1 MGRCFLMTIHELKIY
16 GFGKHRDLEI
26 TFNDGTNIILGRNE
40 SGKSTVAAFI
50 RALLYGMPESNTS
63 KERKKFRPVSR
74 DVKYGGEMTFEHMG
88 VLYKVTSE
96 FGESKINDIT
106 ILYNVT
112 ADEKISLGE
121 DMTVGETVLKITAAT
136 YDMVSYAAQLAS
148 KPNTD
153 NAEADYLFDRLM
165 KDSVD
170 NKNSATDILAC
181 KRLKASKESLC
192 SQQTGKGVLDVL
204 QQKKAATEAAILKVD
219 SVIQEAEQKRNDC
232 SKMQQALNEEKDKH
246 IAIQSDMNEVAK
258 AVEIVSLHTDI
269 KKYVKEINL
278 LDEEL
283 AVAAKRT
290 KHVRT
295 PVNIIFWVLIC
306 LIAICFLGLIFT
318 PQINKLSF
326 MAPLCKYLNVWSQ
339 KQYVYMFLGGGA
351 LLLIIFH
358 IIFSAVCNRKVRIL
372 RDELFSTEEAL
383 SELLKIDYVYSAKKH
398 SVNRENINIALD
410 NHKSEYKRARM
421 VLENEDNKTKTYNE
435 HLAVVENYTE
445 KIAYTKA
452 SADALTKS
460 VREMEDSYFLK
471 EELSEI
477 NSQIALF
484 EKRYEALSLAEEIM
498 EEACQRWQSDMGP
511 EFSKD
516 AAYILNKMTN
526 GRYKEMKIARN
537 FDISL
542 KNEVGTIQRA
552 YNYSGATI
560 DQMYLALR
568 LALVKSLSS
577 KDERLPVILDDPFVQ
592 YDSERKQ
599 LAYSAIEEFSKENN
613 IQIILTACVKE
624 PFYNSAAIVE
634 L

>member
-1 MGRCFLMTIHELKIY
+1 MTIHELKIY
-16 GFGKHRDLEI
+16 GFGKHCNLEI
-26 TFNDGTNIILGRNE
+26 SFYDGTNIILGRNE
-40 SGKSTVAAFI
+40 SGKSTVASFI
-50 RALLYGMPESNTS
+50 RALLYGMPENNTS
-63 KERKKFRPVSR
+63 RERKKFRPGNR

-96 FGESKINDIT
+96 FGESKINDVT

-112 ADEKISLGE
+112 ANEKISLEEG
-121 DMTVGETVLKITAAT
+121 MTVGETVLKITADT
-136 YDMVSYAAQLAS
+136 YDMVSYAAQLSS

-165 KDSVD
+165 KNTVDS
-170 NKNSATDILAC
+170 KNSATDILAC
-181 KRLKASKESLC
+181 KRLKAAKNFVSS
-192 SQQTGKGVLDVL
+192 SQAKNGILDL
-204 QQKKAATEAAILKVD
+204 LQKKKEKTEAAILKVD
-219 SVIQEAEQKRNDC
+219 SVIQEAEQKRNEC

-246 IAIQSDMNEVAK
+246 ISIQSDMNEVAK
-258 AVEIVSLHTDI
+258 AVEIVSLHADV

-278 LDEEL
+278 LDDEL
-283 AVAAKRT
+283 ADAAKRT
-290 KHVRT
+290 KRIRT
-295 PVNIIFWVLIC
+295 PVNIIFGVLISI
-306 LIAICFLGLIFT
+306 IAICVLVLIFT

-326 MAPLCKYLNVWSQ
+326 MANLCKYLNIWSQ
-339 KQYVYMFLGGGA
+339 NQYIYMLLGAGA
-351 LLLIIFH
+351 ILLILFK
-358 IIFSAVCNRKVRIL
+358 IIFSTICNRKVRLL
-372 RDELFSTEEAL
+372 RDELFTIEEAL
-383 SELLKIDYVYSAKKH
+383 SELLKIEYIYSAKKH
-398 SVNRENINIALD
+398 STNRENINIALD

-445 KIAYTKA
+445 KMAYTKA

-460 VREMEDSYFLK
+460 VSEMEDSYFLK

-477 NSQIALF
+477 NTQIELF
-484 EKRYEALSLAEEIM
+484 ERRYEALSLAEEIM
-498 EEACQRWQSDMGP
+498 EEAYQRWQSETGP

-516 AAYILNKMTN
+516 AADILGKMTN
-526 GRYKEMKIARN
+526 GRYKEMKISRN

-542 KNEVGTIQRA
+542 KNDAGAMQRA
-552 YNYSGATI
+552 YNYSGATV

-599 LAYSAIEEFSKENN
+599 LAYRAVDEFSKENN
-613 IQIILTACVKE
+613 IQIILTACLKE
-624 PFYNSAAIVE
+624 PFYNGASIIE

>member
-1 MGRCFLMTIHELKIY
+1 MTIHELKIY
-16 GFGKHRDLEI
+16 GFGKHCNLEI
-26 TFNDGTNIILGRNE
+26 SFYDGTNIILGRNE
-40 SGKSTVAAFI
+40 SGKSTVASFI
-50 RALLYGMPESNTS
+50 RALLYGMPENNTS
-63 KERKKFRPVSR
+63 MERKKFRPGNR

-96 FGESKINDIT
+96 FGESKINDVT

-112 ADEKISLGE
+112 ANEKISLGE
-121 DMTVGETVLKITAAT
+121 GMTVGETVLKITADT
-136 YDMVSYAAQLAS
+136 YDMVSYAAQLSS

-165 KDSVD
+165 KNTVDS
-170 NKNSATDILAC
+170 KNSATDILAC
-181 KRLKASKESLC
+181 KRLKAAKNFVSS
-192 SQQTGKGVLDVL
+192 SQAENGILDL
-204 QQKKAATEAAILKVD
+204 LQKKKEKTEAAILKVD
-219 SVIQEAEQKRNDC
+219 SVIQEAEQKRNEC

-246 IAIQSDMNEVAK
+246 ISIQSDMNEVAK
-258 AVEIVSLHTDI
+258 AVEIVSLHADV

-278 LDEEL
+278 LDDEL
-283 AVAAKRT
+283 ADAAKRT
-290 KHVRT
+290 KRIRT
-295 PVNIIFWVLIC
+295 PVNIIFGVLISI
-306 LIAICFLGLIFT
+306 IAICVLVLIFT

-326 MAPLCKYLNVWSQ
+326 MANLCKYLNIWSQ
-339 KQYVYMFLGGGA
+339 NQYIYMLLGAGA
-351 LLLIIFH
+351 ILLILFK
-358 IIFSAVCNRKVRIL
+358 IIFSTICNRKVRLL
-372 RDELFSTEEAL
+372 RDELFTIEEAL
-383 SELLKIDYVYSAKKH
+383 SELLKIEYIYSAKKH
-398 SVNRENINIALD
+398 STNRENINIALD

-435 HLAVVENYTE
+435 HLAVVEDYTE
-445 KIAYTKA
+445 KMAYTKA

-460 VREMEDSYFLK
+460 VSEMEDSYFLK

-477 NSQIALF
+477 NTQIELF
-484 EKRYEALSLAEEIM
+484 ERRYEALSLAEEIM
-498 EEACQRWQSDMGP
+498 EEAYQRRQSETGP

-516 AAYILNKMTN
+516 AADILEKMTN
-526 GRYKEMKIARN
+526 GRYKEMKISRN

-542 KNEVGTIQRA
+542 KNDAGAMQRA
-552 YNYSGATI
+552 YNYSGATV

-599 LAYSAIEEFSKENN
+599 LAYRAVDEFSKENN
-613 IQIILTACVKE
+613 IQIILTACLKE
-624 PFYNSAAIVE
+624 PFYNGASIIE

>member
-1 MGRCFLMTIHELKIY
+1 MTIHELKIY
-16 GFGKHRDLEI
+16 GFGKHCNLEI
-26 TFNDGTNIILGRNE
+26 SFYDGTNIILGRNE
-40 SGKSTVAAFI
+40 SGKSTVASFI
-50 RALLYGMPESNTS
+50 RALLYGMPENNTS
-63 KERKKFRPVSR
+63 RERKKFRPGNR

-96 FGESKINDIT
+96 FGESKINDVT

-112 ADEKISLGE
+112 ANEKISLVEG
-121 DMTVGETVLKITAAT
+121 MTVGETVLKITADT
-136 YDMVSYAAQLAS
+136 YDMVSYAAQLSS

-165 KDSVD
+165 KNTVDS
-170 NKNSATDILAC
+170 KNSATDILAC
-181 KRLKASKESLC
+181 KRLKAAKNFVSS
-192 SQQTGKGVLDVL
+192 SQAENGILDLL
-204 QQKKAATEAAILKVD
+204 QNKKKKTEAAILKVD
-219 SVIQEAEQKRNDC
+219 SVIQEAEQKRNEC
-232 SKMQQALNEEKDKH
+232 SKMQQALNEEKDRH
-246 IAIQSDMNEVAK
+246 ISIQSDMNEVAK
-258 AVEIVSLHTDI
+258 AVEIVSLHADV

-278 LDEEL
+278 LDDEL
-283 AVAAKRT
+283 TDAAKRT
-290 KHVRT
+290 KRIRT
-295 PVNIIFWVLIC
+295 PVNIIFGVLISI
-306 LIAICFLGLIFT
+306 IAICVLVLIFT

-326 MAPLCKYLNVWSQ
+326 MANLCKYLNIWSQ
-339 KQYVYMFLGGGA
+339 NQYIYMLFGA
-351 LLLIIFH
+351 GAILLILFK
-358 IIFSAVCNRKVRIL
+358 IIFSTICNRKVRLL
-372 RDELFSTEEAL
+372 RDELFTIEEAL
-383 SELLKIDYVYSAKKH
+383 SELLKIEYIYSAKKH
-398 SVNRENINIALD
+398 STNRENINIALD

-445 KIAYTKA
+445 KMAYTKA

-460 VREMEDSYFLK
+460 VSEMEDSYFLK

-477 NSQIALF
+477 NTQIELF
-484 EKRYEALSLAEEIM
+484 ERRYEALSLAEEIM
-498 EEACQRWQSDMGP
+498 EEAYQRWQSETGP

-516 AAYILNKMTN
+516 AADILEKMTN
-526 GRYKEMKIARN
+526 GRYKEMKISRN

-542 KNEVGTIQRA
+542 KNDAGAMQRA
-552 YNYSGATI
+552 YNYSGATV

-599 LAYSAIEEFSKENN
+599 LAYRAVDEFSKENN
-613 IQIILTACVKE
+613 IQIILTACLKE
-624 PFYNSAAIVE
+624 PFYNGASIIE

>member
-1 MGRCFLMTIHELKIY
+1 MTIHELKIY
-16 GFGKHRDLEI
+16 GFGKHCNLEI
-26 TFNDGTNIILGRNE
+26 SFYDGTNIILGRNE
-40 SGKSTVAAFI
+40 SGKSTVASFI
-50 RALLYGMPESNTS
+50 RALLYGMPENNTS
-63 KERKKFRPVSR
+63 RERKKFRPGNR

-96 FGESKINDIT
+96 FGESKINDVT

-112 ADEKISLGE
+112 ANEKISLGE
-121 DMTVGETVLKITAAT
+121 GMTVGETVLKITADT
-136 YDMVSYAAQLAS
+136 YDMVSYAAQLSS

-165 KDSVD
+165 KNTVDS
-170 NKNSATDILAC
+170 KNSATDILAC
-181 KRLKASKESLC
+181 KRLKAAKNFVSS
-192 SQQTGKGVLDVL
+192 SQAENGILDL
-204 QQKKAATEAAILKVD
+204 LQKKKEKTEAAILKVD
-219 SVIQEAEQKRNDC
+219 SVIQEAEQKRNEC

-246 IAIQSDMNEVAK
+246 ISIQSDMNEVAK
-258 AVEIVSLHTDI
+258 AVEIVSLHADV

-278 LDEEL
+278 LDDEL
-283 AVAAKRT
+283 ADAAKRT
-290 KHVRT
+290 KRIRT
-295 PVNIIFWVLIC
+295 PVNIIFGVLISI
-306 LIAICFLGLIFT
+306 IAICVLVLIFT

-326 MAPLCKYLNVWSQ
+326 MANLCKYLNIWSQ
-339 KQYVYMFLGGGA
+339 NQYIYMLFGA
-351 LLLIIFH
+351 GAILLILFK
-358 IIFSAVCNRKVRIL
+358 IIFSTIYNRKVRLL
-372 RDELFSTEEAL
+372 RDELFTIEEAL
-383 SELLKIDYVYSAKKH
+383 SELLKIEYIYSAKKH
-398 SVNRENINIALD
+398 STNRENINIALD

-460 VREMEDSYFLK
+460 VSEMEDSYFLK

-477 NSQIALF
+477 NTQIELF
-484 EKRYEALSLAEEIM
+484 ERRYEALSLAEEIM
-498 EEACQRWQSDMGP
+498 EEAYQRWQSETGP

-516 AAYILNKMTN
+516 AADILEKMTN
-526 GRYKEMKIARN
+526 GRYKEMKISRN

-542 KNEVGTIQRA
+542 KNDAGAMQRA
-552 YNYSGATI
+552 YNYSGATV

-599 LAYSAIEEFSKENN
+599 LAYRAVDEFSKENN
-613 IQIILTACVKE
+613 IQIILTACLKE
-624 PFYNSAAIVE
+624 PFYNGASIIE

>member
-1 MGRCFLMTIHELKIY
+1 MTIHELKIY
-16 GFGKHRDLEI
+16 GFGKHCNLEI
-26 TFNDGTNIILGRNE
+26 SFYDGTNIILGRNE
-40 SGKSTVAAFI
+40 SGKSTVASFI
-50 RALLYGMPESNTS
+50 RALLYGMPENNTS
-63 KERKKFRPVSR
+63 RERKKFRPGNR

-96 FGESKINDIT
+96 FGESKINDVT

-112 ADEKISLGE
+112 ANEKISLGE
-121 DMTVGETVLKITAAT
+121 GMTVGETVLKITADT
-136 YDMVSYAAQLAS
+136 YDMVSYAAQLSS

-165 KDSVD
+165 KNTVDS
-170 NKNSATDILAC
+170 KNSATDILAC
-181 KRLKASKESLC
+181 KRLKAAKNFVSS
-192 SQQTGKGVLDVL
+192 SQAKNGILDL
-204 QQKKAATEAAILKVD
+204 LQKKKEKTEAAILKVD
-219 SVIQEAEQKRNDC
+219 SVIQEAEQKRNEC

-246 IAIQSDMNEVAK
+246 ISIQSDMNEVAK
-258 AVEIVSLHTDI
+258 AVEIVSLHADV

-278 LDEEL
+278 LDDEL
-283 AVAAKRT
+283 ADAAKRT
-290 KHVRT
+290 KRIRT
-295 PVNIIFWVLIC
+295 PVNIIFGVLISI
-306 LIAICFLGLIFT
+306 IAICVLVLIFT

-326 MAPLCKYLNVWSQ
+326 MANLCKYLNIWSQ
-339 KQYVYMFLGGGA
+339 NQYIYMLFGA
-351 LLLIIFH
+351 GAILLILFK
-358 IIFSAVCNRKVRIL
+358 IIFSTICNRKVRLL
-372 RDELFSTEEAL
+372 RDELFTIEEAL
-383 SELLKIDYVYSAKKH
+383 SELLKIEYIYSAKKH
-398 SVNRENINIALD
+398 STNRENINIALD

-445 KIAYTKA
+445 KMAYTKA

-460 VREMEDSYFLK
+460 VSEMEDSYFLK

-477 NSQIALF
+477 NTQIELF
-484 EKRYEALSLAEEIM
+484 ERRYEALSLAEEIM
-498 EEACQRWQSDMGP
+498 EEAYQRWQSETGP

-516 AAYILNKMTN
+516 AADILEKMTN
-526 GRYKEMKIARN
+526 GRYKEMKISRN

-542 KNEVGTIQRA
+542 KNDAGAMQRA
-552 YNYSGATI
+552 YNYSGATV

-599 LAYSAIEEFSKENN
+599 LAYRAVDEFSKENN
-613 IQIILTACVKE
+613 IQIILTACLKE
-624 PFYNSAAIVE
+624 PFYNGASIIE

>member
-1 MGRCFLMTIHELKIY
+1 MTIHELKIY
-16 GFGKHRDLEI
+16 GFGKHCNLEI
-26 TFNDGTNIILGRNE
+26 SFYDGTNIILGRNE
-40 SGKSTVAAFI
+40 SGKSTVASFI
-50 RALLYGMPESNTS
+50 RALLYGMPENNTS
-63 KERKKFRPVSR
+63 KERKKFRPGNR

-96 FGESKINDIT
+96 FGESKINDVT

-112 ADEKISLGE
+112 ANEKISLGE
-121 DMTVGETVLKITAAT
+121 GMTVGETVLKITADT
-136 YDMVSYAAQLAS
+136 YDMVSYAAQLSS

-165 KDSVD
+165 KNTVDS
-170 NKNSATDILAC
+170 KNSATDILAC
-181 KRLKASKESLC
+181 KRLKAVKNFVSS
-192 SQQTGKGVLDVL
+192 SQAENGILDL
-204 QQKKAATEAAILKVD
+204 LQKKKEKTEAAILKVD
-219 SVIQEAEQKRNDC
+219 SVIQEAEQKRNEC

-246 IAIQSDMNEVAK
+246 ISIQSDMNEVAK
-258 AVEIVSLHTDI
+258 AVEIVSLHADV

-278 LDEEL
+278 LDDEL
-283 AVAAKRT
+283 ADAAKRT
-290 KHVRT
+290 KRIRT
-295 PVNIIFWVLIC
+295 PVNIIFGVLISI
-306 LIAICFLGLIFT
+306 IAICVLVLIFT

-326 MAPLCKYLNVWSQ
+326 MANLCKYLNIWSQ
-339 KQYVYMFLGGGA
+339 NQYIYMLLGAGA
-351 LLLIIFH
+351 ILLILFK
-358 IIFSAVCNRKVRIL
+358 IIFSTIYNRKVRLL
-372 RDELFSTEEAL
+372 RDELFTIEESL
-383 SELLKIDYVYSAKKH
+383 SELLKIEYIYSAKKH
-398 SVNRENINIALD
+398 STNRENINIALD

-445 KIAYTKA
+445 KMAYTKA

-460 VREMEDSYFLK
+460 VSEMEDSYFLK

-477 NSQIALF
+477 NTQIEFF
-484 EKRYEALSLAEEIM
+484 ERRYEALSLAEEIM
-498 EEACQRWQSDMGP
+498 EEAYQRWQSETGP

-516 AAYILNKMTN
+516 AADILEKMTN
-526 GRYKEMKIARN
+526 GRYKEMKISRN

-542 KNEVGTIQRA
+542 KNDAGAMQRA
-552 YNYSGATI
+552 YNYSGATV

-599 LAYSAIEEFSKENN
+599 LAYRAVDEFSKENN
-613 IQIILTACVKE
+613 IQIILTACLKE
-624 PFYNSAAIVE
+624 PFYNGASIIE

>member
-1 MGRCFLMTIHELKIY
+1 MTIHELKIY
-16 GFGKHRDLEI
+16 GFGKHCNLEI
-26 TFNDGTNIILGRNE
+26 SFYDGTNIILGRNE
-40 SGKSTVAAFI
+40 SGKSTVASFI
-50 RALLYGMPESNTS
+50 RALLYGMPENNTS
-63 KERKKFRPVSR
+63 RERKKFRPGNR

-96 FGESKINDIT
+96 FGESKINDVT

-112 ADEKISLGE
+112 ANEKISLEEG
-121 DMTVGETVLKITAAT
+121 MTVGETVLKITADT
-136 YDMVSYAAQLAS
+136 YDMVSYAAQLSS

-165 KDSVD
+165 KNTVDS
-170 NKNSATDILAC
+170 KNSATDILAC
-181 KRLKASKESLC
+181 KRLKAAKNFVSS
-192 SQQTGKGVLDVL
+192 SQAKNGILDL
-204 QQKKAATEAAILKVD
+204 LQKKKEKTEAAILKVD
-219 SVIQEAEQKRNDC
+219 SVIQEAEQKRNEC

-246 IAIQSDMNEVAK
+246 ISIQSDMNEVAK
-258 AVEIVSLHTDI
+258 AVEIVSLHADV

-278 LDEEL
+278 LDDEL
-283 AVAAKRT
+283 ADAAKRT
-290 KHVRT
+290 KRIST
-295 PVNIIFWVLIC
+295 PVNIIFGVLISI
-306 LIAICFLGLIFT
+306 IAICVLVLIFT

-326 MAPLCKYLNVWSQ
+326 MANLCKYLNIWSQ
-339 KQYVYMFLGGGA
+339 NQYIYMLFGA
-351 LLLIIFH
+351 GAILLILFK
-358 IIFSAVCNRKVRIL
+358 IIFSTICNRKVRLL
-372 RDELFSTEEAL
+372 RDELFTIEEAL
-383 SELLKIDYVYSAKKH
+383 SELLKIEYIYSAKKH
-398 SVNRENINIALD
+398 STNRENINIALD

-445 KIAYTKA
+445 KMAYTKA

-460 VREMEDSYFLK
+460 VSEMEDSYFLK

-477 NSQIALF
+477 NTQIELF
-484 EKRYEALSLAEEIM
+484 KRRYEALSLAEEIM
-498 EEACQRWQSDMGP
+498 EEAYQRWQSETGP

-516 AAYILNKMTN
+516 AADILEKMTN
-526 GRYKEMKIARN
+526 GRYKEMKISRN

-542 KNEVGTIQRA
+542 KNDAGAMQRA
-552 YNYSGATI
+552 YNYSGATV

-599 LAYSAIEEFSKENN
+599 LAYRAVDEFSKENN
-613 IQIILTACVKE
+613 IQIILTACLKE
-624 PFYNSAAIVE
+624 PFYNGASIIE

>member
-1 MGRCFLMTIHELKIY
+1 MTIHELKIY
-16 GFGKHRDLEI
+16 GFGKHCNLEI
-26 TFNDGTNIILGRNE
+26 SFYDGTNIILGRNE
-40 SGKSTVAAFI
+40 SGKSTVASFI
-50 RALLYGMPESNTS
+50 RALLYGMPENNTS
-63 KERKKFRPVSR
+63 RERKKFRPGNR

-96 FGESKINDIT
+96 FGESKINDVT

-112 ADEKISLGE
+112 ANEKISLVEG
-121 DMTVGETVLKITAAT
+121 MTVGETVLKITADT
-136 YDMVSYAAQLAS
+136 YDMVSYAAQLSS

-165 KDSVD
+165 KNTVDS
-170 NKNSATDILAC
+170 KNSATDILAC
-181 KRLKASKESLC
+181 KRLKAAKNFVSS
-192 SQQTGKGVLDVL
+192 SQAKNGILDL
-204 QQKKAATEAAILKVD
+204 LQKKKEKTEAAILKVD
-219 SVIQEAEQKRNDC
+219 SVIQEAEQKRNEC

-246 IAIQSDMNEVAK
+246 ISIQSDMNEVAK
-258 AVEIVSLHTDI
+258 AVEIVSLHADV

-278 LDEEL
+278 LDDEL
-283 AVAAKRT
+283 ADAAKRT
-290 KHVRT
+290 KRIRT
-295 PVNIIFWVLIC
+295 PVNIIFGVLISI
-306 LIAICFLGLIFT
+306 IAICVLVLIFT

-326 MAPLCKYLNVWSQ
+326 MANLCKYLNIWSQ
-339 KQYVYMFLGGGA
+339 NQYIYMLLGAGA
-351 LLLIIFH
+351 ILLILFK
-358 IIFSAVCNRKVRIL
+358 IIFSTICNRKVRLL
-372 RDELFSTEEAL
+372 RDELFTIEEAL
-383 SELLKIDYVYSAKKH
+383 SELLKIEYIYSAKKH
-398 SVNRENINIALD
+398 STNRENINIALD

-445 KIAYTKA
+445 KMAYTKA

-460 VREMEDSYFLK
+460 VSEMEDSYFLK

-477 NSQIALF
+477 NTRIELF
-484 EKRYEALSLAEEIM
+484 ERRYEALSLAEEIM
-498 EEACQRWQSDMGP
+498 EEAYQRWQSETGP

-516 AAYILNKMTN
+516 AADILGKMTN
-526 GRYKEMKIARN
+526 GRYKEMKISRN

-542 KNEVGTIQRA
+542 KNDAGAMQRA
-552 YNYSGATI
+552 YNYSGATV

-599 LAYSAIEEFSKENN
+599 LAYRAVDEFSKENN
-613 IQIILTACVKE
+613 IQIILTACLKE
-624 PFYNSAAIVE
+624 PFYNGASIIE

>member
-1 MGRCFLMTIHELKIY
+1 MTIHELKIY
-16 GFGKHRDLEI
+16 GFGKHCNLEI
-26 TFNDGTNIILGRNE
+26 SFYDGTNIILGRNE
-40 SGKSTVAAFI
+40 SGKSTVASFI
-50 RALLYGMPESNTS
+50 RALLYGMPENNTS
-63 KERKKFRPVSR
+63 KERKKFRPGNR

-96 FGESKINDIT
+96 FGESKINDVT

-112 ADEKISLGE
+112 ANEKISLGE
-121 DMTVGETVLKITAAT
+121 GMTVGETVLKITADT
-136 YDMVSYAAQLAS
+136 YDMVSYAAQLSS

-165 KDSVD
+165 KNTVDS
-170 NKNSATDILAC
+170 KNSATDILAC
-181 KRLKASKESLC
+181 KRLKAAKNFVSS
-192 SQQTGKGVLDVL
+192 SQAENGILDL
-204 QQKKAATEAAILKVD
+204 LQKKKEKTEAAILKVD
-219 SVIQEAEQKRNDC
+219 SVIQEAEQKRNEC

-246 IAIQSDMNEVAK
+246 ISIQSDMNEVAK
-258 AVEIVSLHTDI
+258 AVEIVSLHADV

-278 LDEEL
+278 LDDEL
-283 AVAAKRT
+283 ADAAKRT
-290 KHVRT
+290 KRIRT
-295 PVNIIFWVLIC
+295 PVNIIFGVLISI
-306 LIAICFLGLIFT
+306 IAICVLVLIFT

-326 MAPLCKYLNVWSQ
+326 MANLCKYLNIWSQ
-339 KQYVYMFLGGGA
+339 NQYIYMLLGAGA
-351 LLLIIFH
+351 ILLILFK
-358 IIFSAVCNRKVRIL
+358 IIFSTIYNRKVRLL
-372 RDELFSTEEAL
+372 RDELFTIEEAL
-383 SELLKIDYVYSAKKH
+383 SELLKIEYIYSAKKH
-398 SVNRENINIALD
+398 STNRENINIALD

-445 KIAYTKA
+445 KMAYTKA

-460 VREMEDSYFLK
+460 VSEMEDSYFLK

-477 NSQIALF
+477 NTQIELF
-484 EKRYEALSLAEEIM
+484 ERRYEALSLAEEIM
-498 EEACQRWQSDMGP
+498 EEAYQRWQSETGP

-516 AAYILNKMTN
+516 AADILEKMTN
-526 GRYKEMKIARN
+526 GRYKEMKISRN

-542 KNEVGTIQRA
+542 KNDAGAMQRA
-552 YNYSGATI
+552 YNYSGATV

-599 LAYSAIEEFSKENN
+599 LAYRAVDEFSKENN
-613 IQIILTACVKE
+613 IQIILTACLKE
-624 PFYNSAAIVE
+624 PFYNGASIIE

>member
-1 MGRCFLMTIHELKIY
+1 MTIHELKIY
-16 GFGKHRDLEI
+16 GFGKHCNLEI
-26 TFNDGTNIILGRNE
+26 SFYDGTNIILGRNE
-40 SGKSTVAAFI
+40 SGKSTVASFI
-50 RALLYGMPESNTS
+50 RALLYGMPENNTS
-63 KERKKFRPVSR
+63 RERKKFRPGNR

-96 FGESKINDIT
+96 FGESKINDVT

-112 ADEKISLGE
+112 ANEKISLGE
-121 DMTVGETVLKITAAT
+121 GMTVGETVLKITADT
-136 YDMVSYAAQLAS
+136 YDMVSYAAQLSS

-165 KDSVD
+165 KNTVDS
-170 NKNSATDILAC
+170 KNSATDILAC
-181 KRLKASKESLC
+181 KRLKAAKNFVSS
-192 SQQTGKGVLDVL
+192 SQAENGILDL
-204 QQKKAATEAAILKVD
+204 LQKKKEKTEAAILKVD
-219 SVIQEAEQKRNDC
+219 SVIQEAEQKRNEC

-246 IAIQSDMNEVAK
+246 ISIQSDMNEVAK
-258 AVEIVSLHTDI
+258 AVEIVSLHADV

-278 LDEEL
+278 LDDEL
-283 AVAAKRT
+283 ADAAKRT
-290 KHVRT
+290 KRIRT
-295 PVNIIFWVLIC
+295 PVNIIFGVLISI
-306 LIAICFLGLIFT
+306 IAICVLVLIFT

-326 MAPLCKYLNVWSQ
+326 MANLCKYLNIWSQ
-339 KQYVYMFLGGGA
+339 NQYIYMLLGAGA
-351 LLLIIFH
+351 ILLILFK
-358 IIFSAVCNRKVRIL
+358 IIFSTICNRKVRLL
-372 RDELFSTEEAL
+372 RDELFTIEEAL
-383 SELLKIDYVYSAKKH
+383 SELLKIEYIYSAKKH
-398 SVNRENINIALD
+398 STNRENINIALD

-445 KIAYTKA
+445 KMAYTKA

-460 VREMEDSYFLK
+460 VSEMEDSYFLK

-477 NSQIALF
+477 NTRIELF
-484 EKRYEALSLAEEIM
+484 ERRYEALSLAEEIM
-498 EEACQRWQSDMGP
+498 EEAYQRWQSETGP

-516 AAYILNKMTN
+516 AADILEKMTN
-526 GRYKEMKIARN
+526 GRYKEMKISRN

-542 KNEVGTIQRA
+542 KNDAGAMQRA
-552 YNYSGATI
+552 YNYSGATV

-599 LAYSAIEEFSKENN
+599 LAYRAVDEFSKENN
-613 IQIILTACVKE
+613 IQIILTACLKE
-624 PFYNSAAIVE
+624 PFYNGASIIE

>member
-1 MGRCFLMTIHELKIY
+1 MTIHELKIY
-16 GFGKHRDLEI
+16 GFGKHCNLEI
-26 TFNDGTNIILGRNE
+26 SFYDGTNIILGRNE
-40 SGKSTVAAFI
+40 SGKSTVASFI
-50 RALLYGMPESNTS
+50 RALLYGMPENNTS
-63 KERKKFRPVSR
+63 RERKKFRPGNR

-96 FGESKINDIT
+96 FGESKINDVT

-112 ADEKISLGE
+112 ANEKISLGE
-121 DMTVGETVLKITAAT
+121 GMTVGETVLKITADT
-136 YDMVSYAAQLAS
+136 YDMVSYAAQLSS

-165 KDSVD
+165 KNTVDS
-170 NKNSATDILAC
+170 KNSATDILAC
-181 KRLKASKESLC
+181 KRLKAAKNFVSS
-192 SQQTGKGVLDVL
+192 SQAENGILDL
-204 QQKKAATEAAILKVD
+204 LQKKKEKTEAAILKVD
-219 SVIQEAEQKRNDC
+219 SVIQEAEQKRNEC

-246 IAIQSDMNEVAK
+246 ISIQSDMNEVAK
-258 AVEIVSLHTDI
+258 AVEIVSLHADV

-278 LDEEL
+278 LDDEL
-283 AVAAKRT
+283 ADAAKRT
-290 KHVRT
+290 KRIRT
-295 PVNIIFWVLIC
+295 PVNIIFGVLISI
-306 LIAICFLGLIFT
+306 IAICVLVLIFT

-326 MAPLCKYLNVWSQ
+326 MANLCKYLNIWSQ
-339 KQYVYMFLGGGA
+339 NQYIYMLFGA
-351 LLLIIFH
+351 GAILLILFK
-358 IIFSAVCNRKVRIL
+358 IIFSTICNRKVRLL
-372 RDELFSTEEAL
+372 RDELFTIEEAL
-383 SELLKIDYVYSAKKH
+383 SELLKIEYIYSAKKH
-398 SVNRENINIALD
+398 STNRENINIALD

-445 KIAYTKA
+445 KMAYTKA

-460 VREMEDSYFLK
+460 VSEMEDSYFLK

-477 NSQIALF
+477 NTQIELF
-484 EKRYEALSLAEEIM
+484 ERRYEALSLAEEIM
-498 EEACQRWQSDMGP
+498 EEAYQRWQSETGP

-516 AAYILNKMTN
+516 AADILEKMTN
-526 GRYKEMKIARN
+526 GRYKEMKISRN

-542 KNEVGTIQRA
+542 KNDAGAMQRA
-552 YNYSGATI
+552 YNYSGATV

-599 LAYSAIEEFSKENN
+599 LAYRAVDEFSKENN
-613 IQIILTACVKE
+613 IQIILTACLKE
-624 PFYNSAAIVE
+624 PFYNGASIIE

>member
-1 MGRCFLMTIHELKIY
+1 MTIHELKIY
-16 GFGKHRDLEI
+16 GFGKHCNLEI
-26 TFNDGTNIILGRNE
+26 SFYDGTNIILGRNE
-40 SGKSTVAAFI
+40 SGKSTVASFI
-50 RALLYGMPESNTS
+50 RALLYGMPENNTS
-63 KERKKFRPVSR
+63 RERKKFRPGNR

-96 FGESKINDIT
+96 FGESKINDVT

-112 ADEKISLGE
+112 ANEKISLGE
-121 DMTVGETVLKITAAT
+121 GMTVGETVLKITADT
-136 YDMVSYAAQLAS
+136 YDMVSYAAQLSS

-165 KDSVD
+165 KNTVDS
-170 NKNSATDILAC
+170 KNSATDILAC
-181 KRLKASKESLC
+181 KRLKAAKNFVSS
-192 SQQTGKGVLDVL
+192 SQAKNGILDL
-204 QQKKAATEAAILKVD
+204 LQKKKEKTEAAILKVD
-219 SVIQEAEQKRNDC
+219 SVIQEAEQKRNEC

-246 IAIQSDMNEVAK
+246 ISLQSDMNEVAK
-258 AVEIVSLHTDI
+258 AVEIVSLHADV

-278 LDEEL
+278 LDDEL
-283 AVAAKRT
+283 ADAAKRT
-290 KHVRT
+290 KRIRT
-295 PVNIIFWVLIC
+295 PVNIIFGVLISI
-306 LIAICFLGLIFT
+306 IAICVLVLIFT

-326 MAPLCKYLNVWSQ
+326 MANLCKYLNIWSQ
-339 KQYVYMFLGGGA
+339 NQYIYMLLGAGA
-351 LLLIIFH
+351 ILLILFK
-358 IIFSAVCNRKVRIL
+358 IIFSTICNRKVRLL
-372 RDELFSTEEAL
+372 RDELFTIEEAL
-383 SELLKIDYVYSAKKH
+383 SELLKIEYIYSAKKH
-398 SVNRENINIALD
+398 STNRENINIALD

-445 KIAYTKA
+445 KMAYTKA

-460 VREMEDSYFLK
+460 VSEMEDSYFLK

-477 NSQIALF
+477 NTQIELF
-484 EKRYEALSLAEEIM
+484 ERRYEALSLAEEIM
-498 EEACQRWQSDMGP
+498 EEAYQRWQSETGP

-516 AAYILNKMTN
+516 AADILGKMTN
-526 GRYKEMKIARN
+526 GRYKEMKISRN

-542 KNEVGTIQRA
+542 KNDAGAMQRA
-552 YNYSGATI
+552 YNYSGATV

-599 LAYSAIEEFSKENN
+599 LAYRAVDEFSKENN
-613 IQIILTACVKE
+613 IQIILTACLKE
-624 PFYNSAAIVE
+624 PFYNGASIIE

>member
-1 MGRCFLMTIHELKIY
+1 MTIHELKIY
-16 GFGKHRDLEI
+16 GFGKHCNLEI
-26 TFNDGTNIILGRNE
+26 SFYDGTNIILGRNE
-40 SGKSTVAAFI
+40 SGKSTVASFI
-50 RALLYGMPESNTS
+50 RALLYGMPENNTS
-63 KERKKFRPVSR
+63 RERKKFRPGNR

-96 FGESKINDIT
+96 FGESKINDVT

-112 ADEKISLGE
+112 ANEKISLGE
-121 DMTVGETVLKITAAT
+121 GMTVGETVLKITADT
-136 YDMVSYAAQLAS
+136 YDMVSYAAQLSS

-165 KDSVD
+165 KNTVDS
-170 NKNSATDILAC
+170 KNSATDILAC
-181 KRLKASKESLC
+181 KRLKAAKNFVSS
-192 SQQTGKGVLDVL
+192 SQAENGILDL
-204 QQKKAATEAAILKVD
+204 LQKKKEKTEAAILKVD
-219 SVIQEAEQKRNDC
+219 SVIQEAEQKRNEC

-246 IAIQSDMNEVAK
+246 ISIQSDMNEVAK
-258 AVEIVSLHTDI
+258 AVEIVSLHADV

-278 LDEEL
+278 LDDEL
-283 AVAAKRT
+283 ADAAKRT
-290 KHVRT
+290 KRIRT
-295 PVNIIFWVLIC
+295 PVNIIFGVLISI
-306 LIAICFLGLIFT
+306 IAICVLVLIFT

-326 MAPLCKYLNVWSQ
+326 MANLCKYLNIWSQ
-339 KQYVYMFLGGGA
+339 NQYIYMLFGAGGI
-351 LLLIIFH
+351 LLILFK
-358 IIFSAVCNRKVRIL
+358 IIFSTIYNRKVRLL
-372 RDELFSTEEAL
+372 RDELFTIEEAL
-383 SELLKIDYVYSAKKH
+383 SELLKIEYIYSAKKH
-398 SVNRENINIALD
+398 STNRENINIALD

-445 KIAYTKA
+445 KMAYTKA

-460 VREMEDSYFLK
+460 VSEMEDSYFLK

-477 NSQIALF
+477 NTQIELF
-484 EKRYEALSLAEEIM
+484 ERRYEALSLAEEIM
-498 EEACQRWQSDMGP
+498 EEAYQRWQSETGP

-516 AAYILNKMTN
+516 AADILEKMTN
-526 GRYKEMKIARN
+526 GRYKEMKISRN

-542 KNEVGTIQRA
+542 KNDAGAMQRA
-552 YNYSGATI
+552 YNYSGATV

-599 LAYSAIEEFSKENN
+599 LAYRAVDEFSKENN
-613 IQIILTACVKE
+613 IQIILTACLKE
-624 PFYNSAAIVE
+624 PFYNGASIIE

>member
-1 MGRCFLMTIHELKIY
+1 MTIHELKIY
-16 GFGKHRDLEI
+16 GFGKHCNLEI
-26 TFNDGTNIILGRNE
+26 SFYDGTNIILGRNE
-40 SGKSTVAAFI
+40 SGKSTVASFI
-50 RALLYGMPESNTS
+50 RALLYGMPENNTS
-63 KERKKFRPVSR
+63 RERKKFRPGNR

-96 FGESKINDIT
+96 FGESKINDVT

-112 ADEKISLGE
+112 ANEKISLGE
-121 DMTVGETVLKITAAT
+121 GMTVGETVLKITADT
-136 YDMVSYAAQLAS
+136 YDMVSYAAQLSS

-165 KDSVD
+165 KNTVDS
-170 NKNSATDILAC
+170 KNSATDILAC
-181 KRLKASKESLC
+181 KRLKAAKNFVSS
-192 SQQTGKGVLDVL
+192 SQAKNGILDL
-204 QQKKAATEAAILKVD
+204 LQKKKEKTEAAILKVD
-219 SVIQEAEQKRNDC
+219 SVIQEAEQKRNEC

-246 IAIQSDMNEVAK
+246 ISIQSDMNEVAK
-258 AVEIVSLHTDI
+258 AVEIVSLHADV

-278 LDEEL
+278 LDDEL
-283 AVAAKRT
+283 ANAAKRT
-290 KHVRT
+290 KRIRT
-295 PVNIIFWVLIC
+295 PVNIIFGVLISI
-306 LIAICFLGLIFT
+306 IAICVLVLIFT

-326 MAPLCKYLNVWSQ
+326 MANLCKYLNIWSQ
-339 KQYVYMFLGGGA
+339 NQYIYMFFGA
-351 LLLIIFH
+351 GAILLILFK
-358 IIFSAVCNRKVRIL
+358 IIFSTICNRKVRLL
-372 RDELFSTEEAL
+372 RDELFTIEEAL
-383 SELLKIDYVYSAKKH
+383 SELLKIEYIYSAKKH
-398 SVNRENINIALD
+398 STNRENINIALD

-445 KIAYTKA
+445 KMAYTKA

-460 VREMEDSYFLK
+460 VSEMEDSYFLK

-477 NSQIALF
+477 NTQIELF
-484 EKRYEALSLAEEIM
+484 ERRYEALSLAEEIM
-498 EEACQRWQSDMGP
+498 EEAYQCWQSETGP
-511 EFSKD
+511 EFGKD
-516 AAYILNKMTN
+516 AADILEKMTN
-526 GRYKEMKIARN
+526 GRYKEMKISRN

-542 KNEVGTIQRA
+542 KNDAGAMQRA
-552 YNYSGATI
+552 YNYSGATV

-599 LAYSAIEEFSKENN
+599 LAYRAVDEFSKENN
-613 IQIILTACVKE
+613 IQIILTACLKE
-624 PFYNSAAIVE
+624 PFYNGASIIE

>member
-1 MGRCFLMTIHELKIY
+1 MTIHELKIY
-16 GFGKHRDLEI
+16 GFGKHCNLEI
-26 TFNDGTNIILGRNE
+26 SFYDGTNIILGRNE
-40 SGKSTVAAFI
+40 SGKSTVASFI
-50 RALLYGMPESNTS
+50 RALLYGMPENNTS
-63 KERKKFRPVSR
+63 RERKKFRPGNR

-96 FGESKINDIT
+96 FGESKINDVT

-112 ADEKISLGE
+112 ANEKISLGE
-121 DMTVGETVLKITAAT
+121 SMTVGETVLKITADT
-136 YDMVSYAAQLAS
+136 YDMVSYAAQLSS

-165 KDSVD
+165 KNTVDS
-170 NKNSATDILAC
+170 KNSATDILAC
-181 KRLKASKESLC
+181 KRLKAAKNFVSS
-192 SQQTGKGVLDVL
+192 SQAENGILDL
-204 QQKKAATEAAILKVD
+204 LQKKKEKTEAAILKVD
-219 SVIQEAEQKRNDC
+219 SVIQEAEQKRNEC

-246 IAIQSDMNEVAK
+246 ISIQSDMNEVAK
-258 AVEIVSLHTDI
+258 AVEIVSLHADV

-278 LDEEL
+278 LDDEL
-283 AVAAKRT
+283 ADAAKRT
-290 KHVRT
+290 KRIRT
-295 PVNIIFWVLIC
+295 PVNIIFGVLISI
-306 LIAICFLGLIFT
+306 IAICVLVLIFT

-326 MAPLCKYLNVWSQ
+326 MANLCKYLNIWSQ
-339 KQYVYMFLGGGA
+339 NQYIYMLLGAGA
-351 LLLIIFH
+351 ILLILFK
-358 IIFSAVCNRKVRIL
+358 IIFSTICNRKVRLL
-372 RDELFSTEEAL
+372 RDELFTIEEAL
-383 SELLKIDYVYSAKKH
+383 SELLKIEYIYSAKKH
-398 SVNRENINIALD
+398 STNRENINIALD

-445 KIAYTKA
+445 KMAYTKA

-460 VREMEDSYFLK
+460 VSEMEDSYFLK

-477 NSQIALF
+477 NTQIELF
-484 EKRYEALSLAEEIM
+484 ERRYEALSLAEEIM
-498 EEACQRWQSDMGP
+498 EEAYQRWQSETGP

-516 AAYILNKMTN
+516 AADILEKMTN
-526 GRYKEMKIARN
+526 GRYKEMKISRN

-542 KNEVGTIQRA
+542 KNDAGAMQRA
-552 YNYSGATI
+552 YNYSGATV

-599 LAYSAIEEFSKENN
+599 LAYRAVDEFSKENN
-613 IQIILTACVKE
+613 IQIILTACLKE
-624 PFYNSAAIVE
+624 PFYNGASIIE

>member
-1 MGRCFLMTIHELKIY
+1 MTIHELKIY
-16 GFGKHRDLEI
+16 GFGKHCNLEI
-26 TFNDGTNIILGRNE
+26 SFYDGTNIILGRNE
-40 SGKSTVAAFI
+40 SGKSTVASFI
-50 RALLYGMPESNTS
+50 RALLYGMPENNTS
-63 KERKKFRPVSR
+63 RERKKFRPGNR

-96 FGESKINDIT
+96 FGESKINDVT

-112 ADEKISLGE
+112 ANEKISLGE
-121 DMTVGETVLKITAAT
+121 SMTVGETVLKITADT
-136 YDMVSYAAQLAS
+136 YDMVSYAAQLSS

-165 KDSVD
+165 KNTVDS
-170 NKNSATDILAC
+170 KNSATDILAC
-181 KRLKASKESLC
+181 KRLKAAKNFVSS
-192 SQQTGKGVLDVL
+192 SQAENGILDL
-204 QQKKAATEAAILKVD
+204 LQKKKEKTEAAILKVD
-219 SVIQEAEQKRNDC
+219 SVIQEAEQKRNEC
-232 SKMQQALNEEKDKH
+232 SKMQQALNEEKDRH
-246 IAIQSDMNEVAK
+246 ISIQSDMNEVAK
-258 AVEIVSLHTDI
+258 AVEIVSLHADV

-278 LDEEL
+278 LDDEL
-283 AVAAKRT
+283 ADAAKRT
-290 KHVRT
+290 KRIRT
-295 PVNIIFWVLIC
+295 PVNIIFGVLISI
-306 LIAICFLGLIFT
+306 IAICVLVLIFT

-326 MAPLCKYLNVWSQ
+326 MANLCKYLNIWSQ
-339 KQYVYMFLGGGA
+339 NQYIYMFFGA
-351 LLLIIFH
+351 GAILLILFK
-358 IIFSAVCNRKVRIL
+358 IIFSTIYNRKVRLL
-372 RDELFSTEEAL
+372 RDELFTIEEAL
-383 SELLKIDYVYSAKKH
+383 SELLKIEYIYSAKKH
-398 SVNRENINIALD
+398 STNRENINIALD

-460 VREMEDSYFLK
+460 VSEMEDSYFLK

-477 NSQIALF
+477 NTQIELF
-484 EKRYEALSLAEEIM
+484 ERRYEALSLAEEIM
-498 EEACQRWQSDMGP
+498 EEAYQRWQSETGP

-516 AAYILNKMTN
+516 AADILEKMTN
-526 GRYKEMKIARN
+526 GRYKEMKISRN

-542 KNEVGTIQRA
+542 KNDAGAMQRA
-552 YNYSGATI
+552 YNYSGATV

-599 LAYSAIEEFSKENN
+599 LAYRAVDEFSKENN
-613 IQIILTACVKE
+613 IQIILTACLKE
-624 PFYNSAAIVE
+624 PFYNGASIIE

>member
-1 MGRCFLMTIHELKIY
+1 MTIHELKIY
-16 GFGKHRDLEI
+16 GFGKHCNLEI
-26 TFNDGTNIILGRNE
+26 SFYDGTNIILGRNE
-40 SGKSTVAAFI
+40 SGKSTVASFI
-50 RALLYGMPESNTS
+50 RALLYGMPENNTS
-63 KERKKFRPVSR
+63 RERKKFRPGNR

-96 FGESKINDIT
+96 FGESKINDVT

-112 ADEKISLGE
+112 ANEKISLVEG
-121 DMTVGETVLKITAAT
+121 MTVGETVLKITADT
-136 YDMVSYAAQLAS
+136 YDMVSYAAQLSS

-165 KDSVD
+165 KNTVDS
-170 NKNSATDILAC
+170 KNSATDILAC
-181 KRLKASKESLC
+181 KRLKAAKNFVSS
-192 SQQTGKGVLDVL
+192 SQAENGILDL
-204 QQKKAATEAAILKVD
+204 LQKKKEKTEAAILKVD
-219 SVIQEAEQKRNDC
+219 SVIQEAEQKRNEC

-246 IAIQSDMNEVAK
+246 ISIQSDMNEVAK
-258 AVEIVSLHTDI
+258 AVEIVSLHADV

-278 LDEEL
+278 LDDEL
-283 AVAAKRT
+283 ADAAKRT
-290 KHVRT
+290 KRIRT
-295 PVNIIFWVLIC
+295 PVNIIFGVLISI
-306 LIAICFLGLIFT
+306 IAICVLVLIFT

-326 MAPLCKYLNVWSQ
+326 MANLCKYLNIWSQ
-339 KQYVYMFLGGGA
+339 NQYIYMLFGA
-351 LLLIIFH
+351 GAILLILFK
-358 IIFSAVCNRKVRIL
+358 IIFSTICNRKVRLL
-372 RDELFSTEEAL
+372 RDELFTIEEAL
-383 SELLKIDYVYSAKKH
+383 SELLKIEYIYSAKKH
-398 SVNRENINIALD
+398 STNRENINIALD

-460 VREMEDSYFLK
+460 VSEMEDSYFLK

-477 NSQIALF
+477 NTQIELF
-484 EKRYEALSLAEEIM
+484 ERRYEALSLAEEIM
-498 EEACQRWQSDMGP
+498 EEAYQRWQSETGP

-516 AAYILNKMTN
+516 AADILEKMTN
-526 GRYKEMKIARN
+526 GRYKEMKISRN

-542 KNEVGTIQRA
+542 KNDAGAMQRA
-552 YNYSGATI
+552 YNYSGATV

-599 LAYSAIEEFSKENN
+599 LAYRAVDEFSKENN
-613 IQIILTACVKE
+613 IQIILTACLKE
-624 PFYNSAAIVE
+624 PFYNGASIIE

>member
-1 MGRCFLMTIHELKIY
+1 MTIHELKIY
-16 GFGKHRDLEI
+16 GFGKHCNLEI
-26 TFNDGTNIILGRNE
+26 SFYDGTNIILGRNE
-40 SGKSTVAAFI
+40 SGKSTVASFI
-50 RALLYGMPESNTS
+50 RALLYGMPENNTS
-63 KERKKFRPVSR
+63 RERKKFRPGNR

-96 FGESKINDIT
+96 FGESKINDVT

-112 ADEKISLGE
+112 ANEKISLVEG
-121 DMTVGETVLKITAAT
+121 MTVGETVLKITADT
-136 YDMVSYAAQLAS
+136 YDMVSYAAQLSS

-165 KDSVD
+165 KNTVDS
-170 NKNSATDILAC
+170 KNSATDILAC
-181 KRLKASKESLC
+181 KRLKAAKNFVSS
-192 SQQTGKGVLDVL
+192 SQAKNGILDL
-204 QQKKAATEAAILKVD
+204 LQKKKEKTEAAILKVD
-219 SVIQEAEQKRNDC
+219 SVIQEAEQKRNEC

-246 IAIQSDMNEVAK
+246 ISIQSDMNEVAK
-258 AVEIVSLHTDI
+258 AVEIVSLHADV

-278 LDEEL
+278 LDDEL
-283 AVAAKRT
+283 ADAAKRT
-290 KHVRT
+290 KRIRT
-295 PVNIIFWVLIC
+295 PVNIIFGVLISI
-306 LIAICFLGLIFT
+306 IAICVLVLIFT

-326 MAPLCKYLNVWSQ
+326 MASLCKYLNIWSQ
-339 KQYVYMFLGGGA
+339 NQYIYMLFGA
-351 LLLIIFH
+351 GAILLILFK
-358 IIFSAVCNRKVRIL
+358 IIFSTICNRKVRLL
-372 RDELFSTEEAL
+372 RDELFTIEEAL
-383 SELLKIDYVYSAKKH
+383 SELLKIEYIYSAKKH
-398 SVNRENINIALD
+398 STNRENINIALD

-445 KIAYTKA
+445 KMAYTKA

-460 VREMEDSYFLK
+460 VSEMEDSYFLK

-477 NSQIALF
+477 NTQIELF
-484 EKRYEALSLAEEIM
+484 ERRYEALSLAEEIM
-498 EEACQRWQSDMGP
+498 EEAYQRWQSETGP

-516 AAYILNKMTN
+516 AADILEKMTN
-526 GRYKEMKIARN
+526 GRYKEMKISRN

-542 KNEVGTIQRA
+542 KNDAGAMQRA
-552 YNYSGATI
+552 YNYSGATV

-599 LAYSAIEEFSKENN
+599 LAYRAVDEFSKENN
-613 IQIILTACVKE
+613 IQIILTACLKE
-624 PFYNSAAIVE
+624 PFYNGASIIE

>member
-1 MGRCFLMTIHELKIY
+1 MTIHELKIY
-16 GFGKHRDLEI
+16 GFGKHCNLEI
-26 TFNDGTNIILGRNE
+26 SFYDGTNIILGRNE
-40 SGKSTVAAFI
+40 SGKSTVASFI
-50 RALLYGMPESNTS
+50 RALLYGMPENNTS
-63 KERKKFRPVSR
+63 RERKKFRPGNR

-96 FGESKINDIT
+96 FGESKINDVT

-112 ADEKISLGE
+112 ANEKISLGE
-121 DMTVGETVLKITAAT
+121 GMTVGETVLKITADT
-136 YDMVSYAAQLAS
+136 YDMVSYAAQLSS

-165 KDSVD
+165 KNTVDS
-170 NKNSATDILAC
+170 KNSATDILAC
-181 KRLKASKESLC
+181 KRLKAAKNFVSS
-192 SQQTGKGVLDVL
+192 SQAKNGILDL
-204 QQKKAATEAAILKVD
+204 LQKKKEKTEAAILKVD
-219 SVIQEAEQKRNDC
+219 SVIQEAEQKRNEC

-246 IAIQSDMNEVAK
+246 ISIQSDMNEVAK
-258 AVEIVSLHTDI
+258 AVEIVSLHADV

-278 LDEEL
+278 LDDEL
-283 AVAAKRT
+283 ADAAKRT
-290 KHVRT
+290 KRIRT
-295 PVNIIFWVLIC
+295 PVNIIFGVLISI
-306 LIAICFLGLIFT
+306 IAICVLVLIFT

-326 MAPLCKYLNVWSQ
+326 MANLCKYLNIWSQ
-339 KQYVYMFLGGGA
+339 NQYIYMLFGA
-351 LLLIIFH
+351 GAILLILFK
-358 IIFSAVCNRKVRIL
+358 IIFSTIYNRKVRLL
-372 RDELFSTEEAL
+372 RDELFTIEEAL
-383 SELLKIDYVYSAKKH
+383 SELLKIEYIYSAKKH
-398 SVNRENINIALD
+398 STNRENINIALD

-445 KIAYTKA
+445 KMAYTKA

-460 VREMEDSYFLK
+460 VSEMEDSYFLK

-477 NSQIALF
+477 NTQIELF
-484 EKRYEALSLAEEIM
+484 ERRYEALSLAEEIM
-498 EEACQRWQSDMGP
+498 EEAYQRWQSETGP

-516 AAYILNKMTN
+516 AADILEKMTN
-526 GRYKEMKIARN
+526 GRYKEMKISRN

-542 KNEVGTIQRA
+542 KNDAGAMQRA
-552 YNYSGATI
+552 YNYSGATV

-599 LAYSAIEEFSKENN
+599 LAYRAVDEFSKENN
-613 IQIILTACVKE
+613 IQIILTACLKE
-624 PFYNSAAIVE
+624 PFYNGASIIE

>member
-1 MGRCFLMTIHELKIY
+1 MTIHELKIY
-16 GFGKHRDLEI
+16 GFGKHCNLEI
-26 TFNDGTNIILGRNE
+26 SFYDGTNIILGRNE
-40 SGKSTVAAFI
+40 SGKSTVASFI
-50 RALLYGMPESNTS
+50 RALLYGMPENNTS
-63 KERKKFRPVSR
+63 RERKKFRPGNR

-96 FGESKINDIT
+96 FGESKINDVT

-112 ADEKISLGE
+112 ANEKISLVEG
-121 DMTVGETVLKITAAT
+121 MTVGETVLKITADT
-136 YDMVSYAAQLAS
+136 YDMVSYAAQLSS

-165 KDSVD
+165 KNTVDS
-170 NKNSATDILAC
+170 KNSATDILAC
-181 KRLKASKESLC
+181 KRLKAAKNFVSS
-192 SQQTGKGVLDVL
+192 SQAKNGILDL
-204 QQKKAATEAAILKVD
+204 LQKKKEKTEAAILKVD
-219 SVIQEAEQKRNDC
+219 SVIQEAEQKRNEC

-246 IAIQSDMNEVAK
+246 ISIQSDMNEVAK
-258 AVEIVSLHTDI
+258 AVEIVSLHADV

-278 LDEEL
+278 LDDEL
-283 AVAAKRT
+283 ADAAKRT
-290 KHVRT
+290 KRIRT
-295 PVNIIFWVLIC
+295 PVNIIFGVLISI
-306 LIAICFLGLIFT
+306 IAICVLVLIFT

-326 MAPLCKYLNVWSQ
+326 MANLCKYLNIWSQ
-339 KQYVYMFLGGGA
+339 NQYIYMLFGA
-351 LLLIIFH
+351 GAILLILFK
-358 IIFSAVCNRKVRIL
+358 IIFSTIYNRKVRLL
-372 RDELFSTEEAL
+372 RDELFTIEEAL
-383 SELLKIDYVYSAKKH
+383 SELLKIEYIYSAKKH
-398 SVNRENINIALD
+398 STNRENINIALD

-445 KIAYTKA
+445 KMAYTKA

-460 VREMEDSYFLK
+460 VSEMEDSYFLK

-477 NSQIALF
+477 NTQIEFF
-484 EKRYEALSLAEEIM
+484 ERRYEALSLAEEIM
-498 EEACQRWQSDMGP
+498 EEAYQRWQSETGP

-516 AAYILNKMTN
+516 AADILEKMTN
-526 GRYKEMKIARN
+526 GRYKEMKISRN

-542 KNEVGTIQRA
+542 KNDAGAMQRA
-552 YNYSGATI
+552 YNYSGATV

-599 LAYSAIEEFSKENN
+599 LAYRAVDEFSKENN
-613 IQIILTACVKE
+613 IQIILTACLKE
-624 PFYNSAAIVE
+624 PFYNGASIIE

>member
-1 MGRCFLMTIHELKIY
+1 MTIHELKIY
-16 GFGKHRDLEI
+16 GFGKHCNLEI
-26 TFNDGTNIILGRNE
+26 SFYDGTNIILGRNE
-40 SGKSTVAAFI
+40 SGKSTVASFI
-50 RALLYGMPESNTS
+50 RALLYGMPENNTS
-63 KERKKFRPVSR
+63 KERKKFRPGNR

-96 FGESKINDIT
+96 FGESKINDVT

-112 ADEKISLGE
+112 ANEKISLGE
-121 DMTVGETVLKITAAT
+121 GMTVGETVLKITADT
-136 YDMVSYAAQLAS
+136 YDMVSYAAQLSS

-165 KDSVD
+165 KNTVDS
-170 NKNSATDILAC
+170 KNSATDILAC
-181 KRLKASKESLC
+181 KRLKAVKNFVSS
-192 SQQTGKGVLDVL
+192 SQAENGILDL
-204 QQKKAATEAAILKVD
+204 LQKKKEKTEAAILKVD
-219 SVIQEAEQKRNDC
+219 SVIQEAEQKRNEC

-246 IAIQSDMNEVAK
+246 ISIQSDMNEVAK
-258 AVEIVSLHTDI
+258 AVEIVSLHADV

-278 LDEEL
+278 LDDEL
-283 AVAAKRT
+283 ADAAKRT
-290 KHVRT
+290 KRIRT
-295 PVNIIFWVLIC
+295 PVNIIFGVLISI
-306 LIAICFLGLIFT
+306 IAICVLVLIFT

-326 MAPLCKYLNVWSQ
+326 MANLCKYLNIWSQ
-339 KQYVYMFLGGGA
+339 NQYIYMLLGAGA
-351 LLLIIFH
+351 ILLILFK
-358 IIFSAVCNRKVRIL
+358 IIFSTIYNRKVRLL
-372 RDELFSTEEAL
+372 RDELFTIEESL
-383 SELLKIDYVYSAKKH
+383 SELLKIEYIYSAKKH
-398 SVNRENINIALD
+398 STNRENINIALD

-445 KIAYTKA
+445 KMAYTKA

-460 VREMEDSYFLK
+460 VSEMEDSYFLK

-477 NSQIALF
+477 NTQIELF
-484 EKRYEALSLAEEIM
+484 ERRYEALSLAEEIM
-498 EEACQRWQSDMGP
+498 EEAYQRWQSETGP

-516 AAYILNKMTN
+516 AADILEKMTN
-526 GRYKEMKIARN
+526 GRYKEMKISRN

-542 KNEVGTIQRA
+542 KNDAGAMQRA
-552 YNYSGATI
+552 YNYSGATV

-599 LAYSAIEEFSKENN
+599 LAYRAVDEFSKENN
-613 IQIILTACVKE
+613 IQIILTACLKE
-624 PFYNSAAIVE
+624 PFYNGASIIE

>member
-1 MGRCFLMTIHELKIY
+1 MTIHELKIY
-16 GFGKHRDLEI
+16 GFGKHCNLEI
-26 TFNDGTNIILGRNE
+26 SFYDGTNIILGRNE
-40 SGKSTVAAFI
+40 SGKSTVASFI
-50 RALLYGMPESNTS
+50 RALLYGMPENNTS
-63 KERKKFRPVSR
+63 RERKKFRPGNR

-96 FGESKINDIT
+96 FGESKINDVT

-112 ADEKISLGE
+112 ANEKISLGE
-121 DMTVGETVLKITAAT
+121 GMTVGETVLKITADT
-136 YDMVSYAAQLAS
+136 YDMVSYAAQLSS

-165 KDSVD
+165 KNTVDS
-170 NKNSATDILAC
+170 KNSATDILAC
-181 KRLKASKESLC
+181 KRLKAAKNFVSS
-192 SQQTGKGVLDVL
+192 SQAKNGILDL
-204 QQKKAATEAAILKVD
+204 LQKKKEKTEAAILKVD
-219 SVIQEAEQKRNDC
+219 SVIQEAEQKRNEC

-246 IAIQSDMNEVAK
+246 ISIQSDMNEVAK
-258 AVEIVSLHTDI
+258 AVEIVSLHADV

-278 LDEEL
+278 LDDEL
-283 AVAAKRT
+283 ADAAKRT
-290 KHVRT
+290 KRIRT
-295 PVNIIFWVLIC
+295 PVNIIFGVLISI
-306 LIAICFLGLIFT
+306 IAICVLVLIFT

-326 MAPLCKYLNVWSQ
+326 MANLCKYLNIWSQ
-339 KQYVYMFLGGGA
+339 NQYIYMLFGA
-351 LLLIIFH
+351 GAILLILFK
-358 IIFSAVCNRKVRIL
+358 IIFSTIYNRKVRLL
-372 RDELFSTEEAL
+372 RDELFTIEEAL
-383 SELLKIDYVYSAKKH
+383 SELLKIEYIYSAKKH
-398 SVNRENINIALD
+398 STNRENINIALD

-445 KIAYTKA
+445 KMAYTKA

-460 VREMEDSYFLK
+460 VSEMEDSYFLK

-477 NSQIALF
+477 NTQIEFF
-484 EKRYEALSLAEEIM
+484 ERRYEALSLAEEIM
-498 EEACQRWQSDMGP
+498 EEAYQRWQSETGP

-516 AAYILNKMTN
+516 AADILEKMTN
-526 GRYKEMKIARN
+526 GRYKEMKISRN

-542 KNEVGTIQRA
+542 KNDAGAMQRA
-552 YNYSGATI
+552 YNYSGATV

-599 LAYSAIEEFSKENN
+599 LAYRAVDEFSKENN
-613 IQIILTACVKE
+613 IQIILTACLKE
-624 PFYNSAAIVE
+624 PFYNGASIIE

>member
-1 MGRCFLMTIHELKIY
+1 MTIHELKIY
-16 GFGKHRDLEI
+16 GFGKHCNLEI
-26 TFNDGTNIILGRNE
+26 SFYDGTNIILGRNE
-40 SGKSTVAAFI
+40 SGKSTVASFI
-50 RALLYGMPESNTS
+50 RALLYGMPENNTS
-63 KERKKFRPVSR
+63 RERKKFRPGNR

-96 FGESKINDIT
+96 FGESKINDVT

-112 ADEKISLGE
+112 ANEKISLGE
-121 DMTVGETVLKITAAT
+121 GMTVGETVLKITADT
-136 YDMVSYAAQLAS
+136 YDMVSYAAQLSS

-165 KDSVD
+165 KNTVDS
-170 NKNSATDILAC
+170 KNSATDILAC
-181 KRLKASKESLC
+181 KRLKAAKNFVSS
-192 SQQTGKGVLDVL
+192 SQAENGILDL
-204 QQKKAATEAAILKVD
+204 LQKKKEKTEAAILKVD
-219 SVIQEAEQKRNDC
+219 SVIQEAEQKRNEC

-246 IAIQSDMNEVAK
+246 ISIQSDMNEVAK
-258 AVEIVSLHTDI
+258 AVEIVSLHADV

-278 LDEEL
+278 LDDEL
-283 AVAAKRT
+283 ADAAKRT
-290 KHVRT
+290 KRIRT
-295 PVNIIFWVLIC
+295 PVNIIFGVLISI
-306 LIAICFLGLIFT
+306 IAICVLVLIFT

-326 MAPLCKYLNVWSQ
+326 MANLCKYLNIWSQ
-339 KQYVYMFLGGGA
+339 NQYIYMLFGAGGI
-351 LLLIIFH
+351 LLILFK
-358 IIFSAVCNRKVRIL
+358 IIFSTICNRKVRLL
-372 RDELFSTEEAL
+372 RDELFTIEEAL
-383 SELLKIDYVYSAKKH
+383 SELLKIEYIYSAKKH
-398 SVNRENINIALD
+398 STNRENINIALD

-445 KIAYTKA
+445 KMAYTKA

-460 VREMEDSYFLK
+460 VSEMEDSYFLK

-477 NSQIALF
+477 NTQIELF
-484 EKRYEALSLAEEIM
+484 ERRYEALSLAEEIM
-498 EEACQRWQSDMGP
+498 EEAYQRWQSETGP

-516 AAYILNKMTN
+516 AADILGKMTN
-526 GRYKEMKIARN
+526 GRYKEMKISRN

-542 KNEVGTIQRA
+542 KNDAGAMQRA
-552 YNYSGATI
+552 YNYSGATV

-599 LAYSAIEEFSKENN
+599 LAYRAVDEFSKENN
-613 IQIILTACVKE
+613 IQIILTACLKE
-624 PFYNSAAIVE
+624 PFYNGASIIE

>member
-1 MGRCFLMTIHELKIY
+1 MTIHELKIY
-16 GFGKHRDLEI
+16 GFGKHCNLEI
-26 TFNDGTNIILGRNE
+26 SFYDGTNIILGRNE
-40 SGKSTVAAFI
+40 SGKSTVASFI
-50 RALLYGMPESNTS
+50 RALLYGMPENNTS
-63 KERKKFRPVSR
+63 MERKKFRPGNR

-96 FGESKINDIT
+96 FGESKINDVT

-112 ADEKISLGE
+112 ANEKISLGE
-121 DMTVGETVLKITAAT
+121 GMTVGETVLKITADT
-136 YDMVSYAAQLAS
+136 YDMVSYAAQLSS

-165 KDSVD
+165 KNTVDS
-170 NKNSATDILAC
+170 KNSATDILAC
-181 KRLKASKESLC
+181 KRLKAAKNFVSS
-192 SQQTGKGVLDVL
+192 SQAENGILDL
-204 QQKKAATEAAILKVD
+204 LQKKKEKTEAAILKVD
-219 SVIQEAEQKRNDC
+219 SVIQEAEQKRNEC

-246 IAIQSDMNEVAK
+246 ISIQSDMNEVAK
-258 AVEIVSLHTDI
+258 AVEIVSLHADV

-278 LDEEL
+278 LDDEL
-283 AVAAKRT
+283 ADAAKRT
-290 KHVRT
+290 KRIRT
-295 PVNIIFWVLIC
+295 PVNIIFGVLISI
-306 LIAICFLGLIFT
+306 IAICVLVLIFT

-326 MAPLCKYLNVWSQ
+326 MANLCKYLNIWSQ
-339 KQYVYMFLGGGA
+339 NQYIYMLLGAGA
-351 LLLIIFH
+351 ILLILFK
-358 IIFSAVCNRKVRIL
+358 IIFSTIYNRKVRLL
-372 RDELFSTEEAL
+372 RDELFTIEEAL
-383 SELLKIDYVYSAKKH
+383 SELLKIEYIYSAKKH
-398 SVNRENINIALD
+398 STNRENINIALD

-435 HLAVVENYTE
+435 HLAVVEDYTE
-445 KIAYTKA
+445 KMAYTKA

-460 VREMEDSYFLK
+460 VSEMEDSYFLK

-477 NSQIALF
+477 NTQIELF
-484 EKRYEALSLAEEIM
+484 ERRYEALSLAEEIM
-498 EEACQRWQSDMGP
+498 EEAYQRRQSETGP

-516 AAYILNKMTN
+516 AADILEKMTN
-526 GRYKEMKIARN
+526 GRYKEMKISRN

-542 KNEVGTIQRA
+542 KNDAGAMQRA
-552 YNYSGATI
+552 YNYSGATV

-599 LAYSAIEEFSKENN
+599 LAYRAVDEFSKENN
-613 IQIILTACVKE
+613 IQIILTACLKE
-624 PFYNSAAIVE
+624 PFYNGASIIE

>member
-1 MGRCFLMTIHELKIY
+1 MTIHELKIY
-16 GFGKHRDLEI
+16 GFGKHCNLEI
-26 TFNDGTNIILGRNE
+26 SFYDGTNIILGRNE
-40 SGKSTVAAFI
+40 SGKSTVASFI
-50 RALLYGMPESNTS
+50 RALLYGMPENNTS
-63 KERKKFRPVSR
+63 RERKKFRPGNR

-96 FGESKINDIT
+96 FGESKINDVT

-112 ADEKISLGE
+112 ANEKISLGE
-121 DMTVGETVLKITAAT
+121 GMTVGETVLKITADT
-136 YDMVSYAAQLAS
+136 YDMVSYAAQLSS

-165 KDSVD
+165 KNTVDS
-170 NKNSATDILAC
+170 KNSATDILAC
-181 KRLKASKESLC
+181 KRLKAAKNFVSS
-192 SQQTGKGVLDVL
+192 SQAENGILDL
-204 QQKKAATEAAILKVD
+204 LQKKKEKTEAAILKVD
-219 SVIQEAEQKRNDC
+219 SVIQEAEQKRNEC

-246 IAIQSDMNEVAK
+246 ISIQSDMNEVAK
-258 AVEIVSLHTDI
+258 AVEIVSLHADV

-278 LDEEL
+278 LDDEL
-283 AVAAKRT
+283 ADAAKRT
-290 KHVRT
+290 KRIRT
-295 PVNIIFWVLIC
+295 PVNIIFGVLISI
-306 LIAICFLGLIFT
+306 IAICVLVLIFT

-326 MAPLCKYLNVWSQ
+326 MANLCKYLNIWSQ
-339 KQYVYMFLGGGA
+339 NQYIYMLFGA
-351 LLLIIFH
+351 GAILLILFK
-358 IIFSAVCNRKVRIL
+358 IIFSTIYNRKVRLL
-372 RDELFSTEEAL
+372 RDELFTIEEAL
-383 SELLKIDYVYSAKKH
+383 SELLKIEYIYSAKKH
-398 SVNRENINIALD
+398 STNRENINIALD

-445 KIAYTKA
+445 KMAYTKA

-460 VREMEDSYFLK
+460 VSEMEDSYFLK

-477 NSQIALF
+477 NTQIELF
-484 EKRYEALSLAEEIM
+484 ERRYEALSLAEEIM
-498 EEACQRWQSDMGP
+498 EEAYQRRQSETGP

-516 AAYILNKMTN
+516 AADILEKMTN
-526 GRYKEMKIARN
+526 GRYKEMKISRN

-542 KNEVGTIQRA
+542 KNDAGAMQRA
-552 YNYSGATI
+552 YNYSGATV

-599 LAYSAIEEFSKENN
+599 LAYRALDEFSKENN
-613 IQIILTACVKE
+613 IQIILTACLKE
-624 PFYNSAAIVE
+624 PFYNGASIIE

>member
-1 MGRCFLMTIHELKIY
+1 MTIHELKIY
-16 GFGKHRDLEI
+16 GFGKHCNLEI
-26 TFNDGTNIILGRNE
+26 SFYDGTNIILGRNE
-40 SGKSTVAAFI
+40 SGKSTVASFI
-50 RALLYGMPESNTS
+50 RALLYGMPENNTS
-63 KERKKFRPVSR
+63 RERKKFRPGNR

-96 FGESKINDIT
+96 FGESKINDVT

-112 ADEKISLGE
+112 ANEKISLGE
-121 DMTVGETVLKITAAT
+121 GMTVGETVLKITADT
-136 YDMVSYAAQLAS
+136 YDMVSYAAQLSS

-165 KDSVD
+165 KNTVDS
-170 NKNSATDILAC
+170 KNSATDILAC
-181 KRLKASKESLC
+181 KRLKAAKNFVSS
-192 SQQTGKGVLDVL
+192 SQAKNGILDL
-204 QQKKAATEAAILKVD
+204 LQKKKEKTEAAILKVD
-219 SVIQEAEQKRNDC
+219 SVIQEAEQKRNEC

-246 IAIQSDMNEVAK
+246 ISIQSDMNEVAK
-258 AVEIVSLHTDI
+258 AVEIVSLHADV

-278 LDEEL
+278 LDDEL
-283 AVAAKRT
+283 ADAAKRT
-290 KHVRT
+290 KRIRT
-295 PVNIIFWVLIC
+295 PVNIIFGVLISI
-306 LIAICFLGLIFT
+306 IAICVLVLIFT

-326 MAPLCKYLNVWSQ
+326 MANLCKYLNIWSQ
-339 KQYVYMFLGGGA
+339 NQYIYMLLGAGA
-351 LLLIIFH
+351 ILLILFK
-358 IIFSAVCNRKVRIL
+358 IIFSTICNRKVRLL
-372 RDELFSTEEAL
+372 RDELFTIEEAL
-383 SELLKIDYVYSAKKH
+383 SELLKIEYIYSAKKH
-398 SVNRENINIALD
+398 STNRENINIALD

-460 VREMEDSYFLK
+460 VSEMEDSYFLK

-477 NSQIALF
+477 NTQIELF
-484 EKRYEALSLAEEIM
+484 ERRYEALSLAEEIM
-498 EEACQRWQSDMGP
+498 EEAYQRRQSETGP

-516 AAYILNKMTN
+516 AADILEKMTN
-526 GRYKEMKIARN
+526 GRYKEMKISRN

-542 KNEVGTIQRA
+542 KNDAGAMQRA
-552 YNYSGATI
+552 YNYSGATV

-599 LAYSAIEEFSKENN
+599 LAYRAVDEFSKENN
-613 IQIILTACVKE
+613 IQIILTACLKE
-624 PFYNSAAIVE
+624 PFYNGASIIE

>member
-1 MGRCFLMTIHELKIY
+1 MTIHELKIY
-16 GFGKHRDLEI
+16 GFGKHCNLEI
-26 TFNDGTNIILGRNE
+26 SFYDGTNIILGRNE
-40 SGKSTVAAFI
+40 SGKSTVASFI
-50 RALLYGMPESNTS
+50 RALLYGMPENNTS
-63 KERKKFRPVSR
+63 RERKKFRPGNR

-96 FGESKINDIT
+96 FGESKINDVT

-112 ADEKISLGE
+112 ANEKISLGE
-121 DMTVGETVLKITAAT
+121 GMTVGETVLKITADT
-136 YDMVSYAAQLAS
+136 YDMVSYAAQLSS

-165 KDSVD
+165 KNTVDS
-170 NKNSATDILAC
+170 KNSATDILAC
-181 KRLKASKESLC
+181 KRLKAAKNFVSS
-192 SQQTGKGVLDVL
+192 SQAENGILDL
-204 QQKKAATEAAILKVD
+204 LQKKKEKTEAAILKVD
-219 SVIQEAEQKRNDC
+219 SVIQEAEQKRNEC

-246 IAIQSDMNEVAK
+246 ISIQSDMNEVAK
-258 AVEIVSLHTDI
+258 AVEIVSLHSDV

-278 LDEEL
+278 LDDEL
-283 AVAAKRT
+283 ADAAKRT
-290 KHVRT
+290 KRIRT
-295 PVNIIFWVLIC
+295 PVNIIFGVLISI
-306 LIAICFLGLIFT
+306 IAICVLVLIFT

-326 MAPLCKYLNVWSQ
+326 MASLCKYLNIWSQ
-339 KQYVYMFLGGGA
+339 NQYIYMLFGAGGI
-351 LLLIIFH
+351 LLILFK
-358 IIFSAVCNRKVRIL
+358 IIFSTICNRKVRLL
-372 RDELFSTEEAL
+372 RDELFTIEEAL
-383 SELLKIDYVYSAKKH
+383 SELLKIEYIYSAKKH
-398 SVNRENINIALD
+398 STNRENINIALD

-460 VREMEDSYFLK
+460 VSEMEDSYFLK

-477 NSQIALF
+477 NTQIELF
-484 EKRYEALSLAEEIM
+484 ERRYEALSLAEEIM
-498 EEACQRWQSDMGP
+498 EEAYQRWQSETGP

-516 AAYILNKMTN
+516 AADILKKMTN
-526 GRYKEMKIARN
+526 GRYKEMKISRN

-542 KNEVGTIQRA
+542 KNDAGAMQRA
-552 YNYSGATI
+552 YNYSGATV

-599 LAYSAIEEFSKENN
+599 LAYRAVDEFSKENN
-613 IQIILTACVKE
+613 IQIILTACLKE
-624 PFYNSAAIVE
+624 PFYNGASIIE

>member
-1 MGRCFLMTIHELKIY
+1 MTIHELKIY
-16 GFGKHRDLEI
+16 GFGKHCNLEI
-26 TFNDGTNIILGRNE
+26 SFYDGTNIILGRNE
-40 SGKSTVAAFI
+40 SGKSTVASFI
-50 RALLYGMPESNTS
+50 RALLYGMPENNTS
-63 KERKKFRPVSR
+63 RERKKFRPGNR

-96 FGESKINDIT
+96 FGESKINDVT

-112 ADEKISLGE
+112 ANEKISLGE
-121 DMTVGETVLKITAAT
+121 GMTVGETVLKITADT
-136 YDMVSYAAQLAS
+136 YDMVSYAAQLSS

-165 KDSVD
+165 KNTVDS
-170 NKNSATDILAC
+170 KNSATDILAC
-181 KRLKASKESLC
+181 KRLKAAKKFVSS
-192 SQQTGKGVLDVL
+192 SQAGNGILDL
-204 QQKKAATEAAILKVD
+204 LQKKKEKTKAAILKVD
-219 SVIQEAEQKRNDC
+219 SVIQEAEQKRNEC

-246 IAIQSDMNEVAK
+246 ISIQSDMNEVAK
-258 AVEIVSLHTDI
+258 AVEIVSLHADV

-278 LDEEL
+278 LDDEL
-283 AVAAKRT
+283 ADAAKRT
-290 KHVRT
+290 KRIRT
-295 PVNIIFWVLIC
+295 PVNIIFGVLISI
-306 LIAICFLGLIFT
+306 IAICVLVLIFT

-326 MAPLCKYLNVWSQ
+326 MANLCKYLNIWSQ
-339 KQYVYMFLGGGA
+339 NQYIYMLFGA
-351 LLLIIFH
+351 GAILLILFK
-358 IIFSAVCNRKVRIL
+358 IIFSTIYNRKVRLL
-372 RDELFSTEEAL
+372 RDELFTIEEAL
-383 SELLKIDYVYSAKKH
+383 SELLKIEYIYSAKKH
-398 SVNRENINIALD
+398 STNRENINIALD

-445 KIAYTKA
+445 KMAYTKA

-460 VREMEDSYFLK
+460 VSEMEDSYFLK

-477 NSQIALF
+477 NTQIELF
-484 EKRYEALSLAEEIM
+484 ERRYEALSLAEEIM
-498 EEACQRWQSDMGP
+498 EEAYQRRQSETGP

-516 AAYILNKMTN
+516 AADILEKMTN
-526 GRYKEMKIARN
+526 GRYKEMKISRN

-542 KNEVGTIQRA
+542 KNDAGAMQRA
-552 YNYSGATI
+552 YNYSGATV

-599 LAYSAIEEFSKENN
+599 LAYRAVDEFSKENN
-613 IQIILTACVKE
+613 IQIILTACLKE
-624 PFYNSAAIVE
+624 PFYNGASIIE

>member
-1 MGRCFLMTIHELKIY
+1 MTIHELKIY
-16 GFGKHRDLEI
+16 GFGKHCNLEI
-26 TFNDGTNIILGRNE
+26 SFYDGTNIILGRNE
-40 SGKSTVAAFI
+40 SGKSTVASFI
-50 RALLYGMPESNTS
+50 RALLYGMPENNTS
-63 KERKKFRPVSR
+63 RERKKFHPGNR

-96 FGESKINDIT
+96 FGESKINDVT

-112 ADEKISLGE
+112 ANEKISLGE
-121 DMTVGETVLKITAAT
+121 GMTVGETVLKITADT
-136 YDMVSYAAQLAS
+136 YDMVSYAAQLSS

-165 KDSVD
+165 KNTVDS
-170 NKNSATDILAC
+170 KNSATDILAC
-181 KRLKASKESLC
+181 KRLKAAKNFVRS
-192 SQQTGKGVLDVL
+192 SQAENGILDL
-204 QQKKAATEAAILKVD
+204 LQKKKEKTEAAILKVD
-219 SVIQEAEQKRNDC
+219 SVIQEAEQKRNEC

-246 IAIQSDMNEVAK
+246 ISIQSDMNEVAK
-258 AVEIVSLHTDI
+258 AVEIVSLHADV

-278 LDEEL
+278 LDDEL
-283 AVAAKRT
+283 ANAAKRT
-290 KHVRT
+290 KRIRT
-295 PVNIIFWVLIC
+295 PVNIIFGVLISI
-306 LIAICFLGLIFT
+306 IAICVLVLIFT

-326 MAPLCKYLNVWSQ
+326 MANLCKYLNIWSQ
-339 KQYVYMFLGGGA
+339 NQYIYMLLGAGA
-351 LLLIIFH
+351 ILLILFK
-358 IIFSAVCNRKVRIL
+358 IIFSTIYNRKVRLL
-372 RDELFSTEEAL
+372 RDELFTIEEAL
-383 SELLKIDYVYSAKKH
+383 SELLKIEYIYSAKKH
-398 SVNRENINIALD
+398 STNRENINIALD

-445 KIAYTKA
+445 KMAYTKA

-460 VREMEDSYFLK
+460 VSEMEDSYFLK

-477 NSQIALF
+477 NTQIELF
-484 EKRYEALSLAEEIM
+484 ERRYEALSLAEEIM
-498 EEACQRWQSDMGP
+498 EEAYQRWQSETGP

-516 AAYILNKMTN
+516 AADILEKMTN
-526 GRYKEMKIARN
+526 GRYKEMKISRN

-542 KNEVGTIQRA
+542 KNDAGAMQRA
-552 YNYSGATI
+552 YNYSGATV

-599 LAYSAIEEFSKENN
+599 LAYRAVDEFSKENN
-613 IQIILTACVKE
+613 IQIILTACLKE
-624 PFYNSAAIVE
+624 PFYNGASIIE

>member
-1 MGRCFLMTIHELKIY
+1 MTIHELKIY
-16 GFGKHRDLEI
+16 GFGKHCNLEI
-26 TFNDGTNIILGRNE
+26 SFYDGTNIILGRNE
-40 SGKSTVAAFI
+40 SGKSTVASFI
-50 RALLYGMPESNTS
+50 RALLYGMPENNTS
-63 KERKKFRPVSR
+63 RERKKFRPGNR

-96 FGESKINDIT
+96 FGESKINDVT

-112 ADEKISLGE
+112 ANEKISLVEG
-121 DMTVGETVLKITAAT
+121 MTVGETVLKITADT
-136 YDMVSYAAQLAS
+136 YDMVSYAAQLSS

-165 KDSVD
+165 KNTVDS
-170 NKNSATDILAC
+170 KNSATDILAC
-181 KRLKASKESLC
+181 KRLKAAKNFVSS
-192 SQQTGKGVLDVL
+192 SQAENGILDL
-204 QQKKAATEAAILKVD
+204 LQKKKEKTEAAILKVD
-219 SVIQEAEQKRNDC
+219 SIIQEAEQKRNEC

-246 IAIQSDMNEVAK
+246 ISIQSDMNEVAK
-258 AVEIVSLHTDI
+258 AVEIVSLHADV

-278 LDEEL
+278 LDDEL
-283 AVAAKRT
+283 ADAAKRT
-290 KHVRT
+290 KRIRT
-295 PVNIIFWVLIC
+295 PVNIIFGVLISI
-306 LIAICFLGLIFT
+306 IAICVLVLIFT

-326 MAPLCKYLNVWSQ
+326 MANLCKYLNIWSQ
-339 KQYVYMFLGGGA
+339 NQYIYMLFGA
-351 LLLIIFH
+351 GAILLILFK
-358 IIFSAVCNRKVRIL
+358 IIFSTIYNRKVRLL
-372 RDELFSTEEAL
+372 RDELFTIEEAL
-383 SELLKIDYVYSAKKH
+383 SELLKIEYIYSAKKH
-398 SVNRENINIALD
+398 STNRENINIALD

-460 VREMEDSYFLK
+460 VSEMEDSYFLK

-477 NSQIALF
+477 NTQIELF
-484 EKRYEALSLAEEIM
+484 ERRYEALSLAEEIM
-498 EEACQRWQSDMGP
+498 EEAYQRWQSETGP

-516 AAYILNKMTN
+516 AADILEKMTN
-526 GRYKEMKIARN
+526 GRYKEMKISRN

-542 KNEVGTIQRA
+542 KNDAGAMQRA
-552 YNYSGATI
+552 YNYSGATV

-599 LAYSAIEEFSKENN
+599 LAYRAVDEFSKENN
-613 IQIILTACVKE
+613 IQIILTACLKE
-624 PFYNSAAIVE
+624 PFYNGASIIE

>member
-1 MGRCFLMTIHELKIY
+1 MTIHELKIY
-16 GFGKHRDLEI
+16 GFGKHCNLEI
-26 TFNDGTNIILGRNE
+26 SFYDGTNIILGRNE
-40 SGKSTVAAFI
+40 SGKSTVASFI
-50 RALLYGMPESNTS
+50 RALLYGMPENNTS
-63 KERKKFRPVSR
+63 RERKKFRPGNR

-96 FGESKINDIT
+96 FGESKINDVT

-112 ADEKISLGE
+112 ANEKISLGE
-121 DMTVGETVLKITAAT
+121 GMTVGETVLKITADT
-136 YDMVSYAAQLAS
+136 YDMVSYAAQLSS

-165 KDSVD
+165 KNTVDS
-170 NKNSATDILAC
+170 KNSATDILAC
-181 KRLKASKESLC
+181 KRLKAAKNFVSS
-192 SQQTGKGVLDVL
+192 SQAKNGILDL
-204 QQKKAATEAAILKVD
+204 LQKKKEKTEAAILKVD
-219 SVIQEAEQKRNDC
+219 SVIQEAEQKRNEC

-246 IAIQSDMNEVAK
+246 ISLQSDMNEVAK
-258 AVEIVSLHTDI
+258 AVEIVSLHADV

-278 LDEEL
+278 LDDEL
-283 AVAAKRT
+283 ADAAKRT
-290 KHVRT
+290 KRIRT
-295 PVNIIFWVLIC
+295 PVNIIFGVLISI
-306 LIAICFLGLIFT
+306 IAICVLVLIFT

-326 MAPLCKYLNVWSQ
+326 MANLCKYLNIWSQ
-339 KQYVYMFLGGGA
+339 NQYIYMLLGAGA
-351 LLLIIFH
+351 ILLILFK
-358 IIFSAVCNRKVRIL
+358 IIFSTICNRKVRLL
-372 RDELFSTEEAL
+372 RDELFTIEEAL
-383 SELLKIDYVYSAKKH
+383 SELLKIEYIYSAKKH
-398 SVNRENINIALD
+398 STNRENINIALD

-445 KIAYTKA
+445 KMAYTKA

-460 VREMEDSYFLK
+460 VSEMEDSYFLK

-477 NSQIALF
+477 NTQIEFF
-484 EKRYEALSLAEEIM
+484 ERRYEALSLAEEIM
-498 EEACQRWQSDMGP
+498 EEAYQRWQSETGP

-516 AAYILNKMTN
+516 AADILGKMTN
-526 GRYKEMKIARN
+526 GRYKEMKISRN

-542 KNEVGTIQRA
+542 KNDAGAMQRA
-552 YNYSGATI
+552 YNYSGATV

-599 LAYSAIEEFSKENN
+599 LAYRAVDEFSKENN
-613 IQIILTACVKE
+613 IQIILTACLKE
-624 PFYNSAAIVE
+624 PFYNGASIIE

>member
-1 MGRCFLMTIHELKIY
+1 MTIHELKIY
-16 GFGKHRDLEI
+16 GFGKHCNLEI
-26 TFNDGTNIILGRNE
+26 SFYDGTNIILGRNE
-40 SGKSTVAAFI
+40 SGKSTVASFI
-50 RALLYGMPESNTS
+50 RALLYGMPENNTS
-63 KERKKFRPVSR
+63 RERKKFRPGNR

-96 FGESKINDIT
+96 FGESKINDVT

-112 ADEKISLGE
+112 ANEKISLVEG
-121 DMTVGETVLKITAAT
+121 MTVGETVLKITADT
-136 YDMVSYAAQLAS
+136 YDMVSYAAQLSS

-165 KDSVD
+165 KNTVDS
-170 NKNSATDILAC
+170 KNSATDILAC
-181 KRLKASKESLC
+181 KRLKAAKNFVSS
-192 SQQTGKGVLDVL
+192 SQAKNGILDL
-204 QQKKAATEAAILKVD
+204 LQKKKEKTEAAILKVD
-219 SVIQEAEQKRNDC
+219 SVIQEAEQKRNEC

-246 IAIQSDMNEVAK
+246 ISIQSDMNEVAK
-258 AVEIVSLHTDI
+258 AVEIVSLHADV

-278 LDEEL
+278 LDDEL
-283 AVAAKRT
+283 ANAAKRT
-290 KHVRT
+290 KRIRT
-295 PVNIIFWVLIC
+295 PVNIIFGVLIS
-306 LIAICFLGLIFT
+306 IVAICVLVLIFT

-326 MAPLCKYLNVWSQ
+326 MANLCKYLNIWSQ
-339 KQYVYMFLGGGA
+339 NQYIYMLFGA
-351 LLLIIFH
+351 GAILLILFK
-358 IIFSAVCNRKVRIL
+358 IIFSTICNRKVRLL
-372 RDELFSTEEAL
+372 RDELFTIEEAL
-383 SELLKIDYVYSAKKH
+383 SELLKIEYIYSAKKH
-398 SVNRENINIALD
+398 STNRENINIALD

-445 KIAYTKA
+445 KMAYTKA

-460 VREMEDSYFLK
+460 VSEMEDSYFLK

-477 NSQIALF
+477 NTQIELF
-484 EKRYEALSLAEEIM
+484 ERRYEALSLAEEIM
-498 EEACQRWQSDMGP
+498 EEAYQRWQSETGP
-511 EFSKD
+511 EFGKD
-516 AAYILNKMTN
+516 AADILGKMTN
-526 GRYKEMKIARN
+526 GRYKEMKISRN

-542 KNEVGTIQRA
+542 KNDAGAMQRA
-552 YNYSGATI
+552 YNYSGATV

-599 LAYSAIEEFSKENN
+599 LAYRAVEEFSKENN
-613 IQIILTACVKE
+613 IQIILTACLKE
-624 PFYNSAAIVE
+624 PFYNGASIIE

>member
-1 MGRCFLMTIHELKIY
+1 MTIHELKIY
-16 GFGKHRDLEI
+16 GFGKHCNLEI
-26 TFNDGTNIILGRNE
+26 SFYDGTNIILGRNE
-40 SGKSTVAAFI
+40 SGKSTVASFI
-50 RALLYGMPESNTS
+50 RALLYGMPENNTS
-63 KERKKFRPVSR
+63 RERKKFRPGNR

-96 FGESKINDIT
+96 FGESKINDVT

-112 ADEKISLGE
+112 ANEKISLGE
-121 DMTVGETVLKITAAT
+121 GMTVGETVLKITADT
-136 YDMVSYAAQLAS
+136 YDMVSYAAQLSS

-165 KDSVD
+165 KNTVDS
-170 NKNSATDILAC
+170 KNSATDILAC
-181 KRLKASKESLC
+181 KRLKAAKNFVSS
-192 SQQTGKGVLDVL
+192 SQAENGILDL
-204 QQKKAATEAAILKVD
+204 LQKKKEKTEAAILKVD
-219 SVIQEAEQKRNDC
+219 SVIQEAEQKRNEC

-246 IAIQSDMNEVAK
+246 ISIQSDMNEVAK
-258 AVEIVSLHTDI
+258 AVEIVSLHADV

-278 LDEEL
+278 LDDEL
-283 AVAAKRT
+283 ADAAKRT
-290 KHVRT
+290 KRIRT
-295 PVNIIFWVLIC
+295 PVNIIFGVLISI
-306 LIAICFLGLIFT
+306 IAICVLVLIFT

-326 MAPLCKYLNVWSQ
+326 MANLCKYLNIWSQ
-339 KQYVYMFLGGGA
+339 NQYIYMLLGAGA
-351 LLLIIFH
+351 ILLILFK
-358 IIFSAVCNRKVRIL
+358 IIFSTICNRKVRLL
-372 RDELFSTEEAL
+372 RDELFTIEEAL
-383 SELLKIDYVYSAKKH
+383 SELLKIEYIYSAKKH
-398 SVNRENINIALD
+398 STNRENINIALD

-460 VREMEDSYFLK
+460 VSEMEDSYFLK

-477 NSQIALF
+477 NTRIELF
-484 EKRYEALSLAEEIM
+484 ERRYEALSLAEEIM
-498 EEACQRWQSDMGP
+498 EEAYQRWQSETGP

-516 AAYILNKMTN
+516 AADILEKMTN
-526 GRYKEMKIARN
+526 GRYKEMKISRN

-542 KNEVGTIQRA
+542 KNDAGAMQRA
-552 YNYSGATI
+552 YNYSGATV

-599 LAYSAIEEFSKENN
+599 LAYRAVDEFSKENN
-613 IQIILTACVKE
+613 IQIILTACLKE
-624 PFYNSAAIVE
+624 PFYNGASIIE

>member
-1 MGRCFLMTIHELKIY
+1 MTIHELKIY
-16 GFGKHRDLEI
+16 GFGKHCNLEI
-26 TFNDGTNIILGRNE
+26 SFYDGTNIILGRNE
-40 SGKSTVAAFI
+40 SGKSTVASFI
-50 RALLYGMPESNTS
+50 RALLYGMPENNTS
-63 KERKKFRPVSR
+63 RERKKFRPGNR

-96 FGESKINDIT
+96 FGESKINDVT

-112 ADEKISLGE
+112 ANEKISLGE
-121 DMTVGETVLKITAAT
+121 GMTVGETVLKITADT
-136 YDMVSYAAQLAS
+136 YDMVSYAAQLSS

-165 KDSVD
+165 KNTVDS
-170 NKNSATDILAC
+170 KNSATDILAC
-181 KRLKASKESLC
+181 KRLKAAKNFVSS
-192 SQQTGKGVLDVL
+192 SQAKNGILDL
-204 QQKKAATEAAILKVD
+204 LQKKKEKTEAAILKVD
-219 SVIQEAEQKRNDC
+219 SVIQEAEQKRNEC

-246 IAIQSDMNEVAK
+246 ISIQSDMNEVAK
-258 AVEIVSLHTDI
+258 AVEIVSLHADV

-278 LDEEL
+278 LDDEL
-283 AVAAKRT
+283 ADAAKRT
-290 KHVRT
+290 KRIRT
-295 PVNIIFWVLIC
+295 PVNIIFGVLISI
-306 LIAICFLGLIFT
+306 IAICVLVLIFT

-326 MAPLCKYLNVWSQ
+326 MANLCKYLNIWSQ
-339 KQYVYMFLGGGA
+339 NQYIYMLFGAGGI
-351 LLLIIFH
+351 LLILFK
-358 IIFSAVCNRKVRIL
+358 IIFSTICNRKVRLL
-372 RDELFSTEEAL
+372 RDELFTIEEAL
-383 SELLKIDYVYSAKKH
+383 SELLKIEYIYSAKKH
-398 SVNRENINIALD
+398 STNRENINIALD

-445 KIAYTKA
+445 KMAYTKA

-460 VREMEDSYFLK
+460 VSEMEDSYFLK

-477 NSQIALF
+477 NTQIELF
-484 EKRYEALSLAEEIM
+484 ERRYEALSLAEEIM
-498 EEACQRWQSDMGP
+498 EEAYQRWQSETGP

-516 AAYILNKMTN
+516 AADILEKMTN
-526 GRYKEMKIARN
+526 GRYKEMKISRN

-542 KNEVGTIQRA
+542 KNDAGAMQRA
-552 YNYSGATI
+552 YNYSGATV

-599 LAYSAIEEFSKENN
+599 LAYRAVDEFSKENN
-613 IQIILTACVKE
+613 IQIILTACLKE
-624 PFYNSAAIVE
+624 PFYNGASIIE

>member
-1 MGRCFLMTIHELKIY
+1 MTIHELKIY
-16 GFGKHRDLEI
+16 GFGKHCNLEI
-26 TFNDGTNIILGRNE
+26 SFYDGTNIILGRNE
-40 SGKSTVAAFI
+40 SGKSTVASFI
-50 RALLYGMPESNTS
+50 RALLYGMPENNTS
-63 KERKKFRPVSR
+63 RERKKFRPGNR

-96 FGESKINDIT
+96 FGESKINDVT

-112 ADEKISLGE
+112 ANEKISLGE
-121 DMTVGETVLKITAAT
+121 GMTVGETVLKITADT
-136 YDMVSYAAQLAS
+136 YDMVSYAAQLSS

-165 KDSVD
+165 KNTVDS
-170 NKNSATDILAC
+170 KNSATDILAC
-181 KRLKASKESLC
+181 KRLKAAKNFVSS
-192 SQQTGKGVLDVL
+192 SQAENGILDL
-204 QQKKAATEAAILKVD
+204 LQKKKEKTEAAILKVD
-219 SVIQEAEQKRNDC
+219 SVIQEAEQKRNEC
-232 SKMQQALNEEKDKH
+232 RKMQQALNEEKDKH
-246 IAIQSDMNEVAK
+246 ISIQSDMNEVAK
-258 AVEIVSLHTDI
+258 AVEIVSLHSDV

-278 LDEEL
+278 LDDEL
-283 AVAAKRT
+283 ADAAKRT
-290 KHVRT
+290 KRIRT
-295 PVNIIFWVLIC
+295 PVNIIFGVLISI
-306 LIAICFLGLIFT
+306 IAICVLVLIFT

-326 MAPLCKYLNVWSQ
+326 MASLCKYLNIWSQ
-339 KQYVYMFLGGGA
+339 NQYIYMLFGAGGI
-351 LLLIIFH
+351 LLILFK
-358 IIFSAVCNRKVRIL
+358 IIFSTICNRKVRLL
-372 RDELFSTEEAL
+372 RDELFTIEEAL
-383 SELLKIDYVYSAKKH
+383 SELLKIEYIYSAKKH
-398 SVNRENINIALD
+398 STNRENINIALD

-460 VREMEDSYFLK
+460 VSEMEDSYFLK

-477 NSQIALF
+477 NTQIELF
-484 EKRYEALSLAEEIM
+484 ERRYEALSLAEEIM
-498 EEACQRWQSDMGP
+498 EEAYQRWQSETGP

-516 AAYILNKMTN
+516 AADILKKMTN
-526 GRYKEMKIARN
+526 GRYKEMKISRN

-542 KNEVGTIQRA
+542 KNDAGAMQRA
-552 YNYSGATI
+552 YNYSGATV

-599 LAYSAIEEFSKENN
+599 LAYRAVDEFSKENN
-613 IQIILTACVKE
+613 IQIILTACLKE
-624 PFYNSAAIVE
+624 PFYNGASIIE

>member
-1 MGRCFLMTIHELKIY
+1 MTIHELKIY
-16 GFGKHRDLEI
+16 GFGKHCNLEI
-26 TFNDGTNIILGRNE
+26 SFYDGTNIILGRNE
-40 SGKSTVAAFI
+40 SGKSTVASFI
-50 RALLYGMPESNTS
+50 RALLYGMPENNTS
-63 KERKKFRPVSR
+63 RERKKFRPGNR

-96 FGESKINDIT
+96 FGESKINDVT

-112 ADEKISLGE
+112 ANEKISLVEG
-121 DMTVGETVLKITAAT
+121 MTVGETVLKITADT
-136 YDMVSYAAQLAS
+136 YDMVSYAAQLSS

-165 KDSVD
+165 KNTVDS
-170 NKNSATDILAC
+170 KNSATDILAC
-181 KRLKASKESLC
+181 KRLKAAKNFVSS
-192 SQQTGKGVLDVL
+192 SQAENGILDLL
-204 QQKKAATEAAILKVD
+204 QNKKKKTEAAILKVD
-219 SVIQEAEQKRNDC
+219 SVIQEAEQKRNEC
-232 SKMQQALNEEKDKH
+232 SKMQQALNEEKDRH
-246 IAIQSDMNEVAK
+246 ISIQSDMNEVAK
-258 AVEIVSLHTDI
+258 AVEIVSLHADV

-278 LDEEL
+278 LDDEL
-283 AVAAKRT
+283 TDAAKRT
-290 KHVRT
+290 KRIRT
-295 PVNIIFWVLIC
+295 PVNIIFGVLISI
-306 LIAICFLGLIFT
+306 IAICVLVLIFT

-326 MAPLCKYLNVWSQ
+326 MANLCKYLNIWSQ
-339 KQYVYMFLGGGA
+339 NQYIYMLFGA
-351 LLLIIFH
+351 GAILLILFK
-358 IIFSAVCNRKVRIL
+358 IIFSTICNRKVRLL
-372 RDELFSTEEAL
+372 RDELFTIEEAL
-383 SELLKIDYVYSAKKH
+383 SELLKIEYIYSAKKH
-398 SVNRENINIALD
+398 STNRENINIALD

-445 KIAYTKA
+445 KMAYTKA

-460 VREMEDSYFLK
+460 VSEMEDSYFLK

-477 NSQIALF
+477 NTQREFF
-484 EKRYEALSLAEEIM
+484 ERRYEALSLAEEIM
-498 EEACQRWQSDMGP
+498 EEAYQRWQSETGP

-516 AAYILNKMTN
+516 AADILEKMTN
-526 GRYKEMKIARN
+526 GRYKEMKISRN

-542 KNEVGTIQRA
+542 KNDAGAMQRA
-552 YNYSGATI
+552 YNYSGATV

-599 LAYSAIEEFSKENN
+599 LAYRAVDEFSKENN
-613 IQIILTACVKE
+613 IQIILTACLKE
-624 PFYNSAAIVE
+624 PFYNGASIIE

>member
-1 MGRCFLMTIHELKIY
+1 MTIHELKIY
-16 GFGKHRDLEI
+16 GFGKHCNLEI
-26 TFNDGTNIILGRNE
+26 SFYDGTNIILGRNE
-40 SGKSTVAAFI
+40 SGKSTVASFI
-50 RALLYGMPESNTS
+50 RALLYGMPENNTS
-63 KERKKFRPVSR
+63 RERKKFHPGNR

-96 FGESKINDIT
+96 FGESKINDVT

-112 ADEKISLGE
+112 ANEKISLGE
-121 DMTVGETVLKITAAT
+121 GMTVGETVLKITADT
-136 YDMVSYAAQLAS
+136 YDMVSYAAQLSS

-165 KDSVD
+165 KNTVDS
-170 NKNSATDILAC
+170 KNSATDILAC
-181 KRLKASKESLC
+181 KRLKAAKNFVRS
-192 SQQTGKGVLDVL
+192 SQAENGILDL
-204 QQKKAATEAAILKVD
+204 LQKKKEKTEAAILKVD
-219 SVIQEAEQKRNDC
+219 SVIQEAEQKRNEC

-246 IAIQSDMNEVAK
+246 ISIQSDMNEVAK
-258 AVEIVSLHTDI
+258 AVEIVSLHADV

-278 LDEEL
+278 LDDEL
-283 AVAAKRT
+283 ADAAKRT
-290 KHVRT
+290 KRIRT
-295 PVNIIFWVLIC
+295 PVNIIFGVLISI
-306 LIAICFLGLIFT
+306 IAICVLVLIFT

-326 MAPLCKYLNVWSQ
+326 MANLCKYLNIWSQ
-339 KQYVYMFLGGGA
+339 NQYIYMLFGA
-351 LLLIIFH
+351 GAILLILFK
-358 IIFSAVCNRKVRIL
+358 IIFSTIYNRKVRLL
-372 RDELFSTEEAL
+372 RDELFTVEEAL
-383 SELLKIDYVYSAKKH
+383 SELLKIEYIYSAKKH
-398 SVNRENINIALD
+398 STNRENINIALD

-445 KIAYTKA
+445 KMAYTKA

-460 VREMEDSYFLK
+460 VSEMEDSYFLK

-477 NSQIALF
+477 NTQIELF
-484 EKRYEALSLAEEIM
+484 ERRYEALSLAEEIM
-498 EEACQRWQSDMGP
+498 EEAYQRWQSETGP

-516 AAYILNKMTN
+516 AADILEKMTN
-526 GRYKEMKIARN
+526 GRYKEMKISRN

-542 KNEVGTIQRA
+542 KNDAGAMQRA
-552 YNYSGATI
+552 YNYSGATV

-599 LAYSAIEEFSKENN
+599 LAYRAVDEFSKENN
-613 IQIILTACVKE
+613 IQIILTACLKE
-624 PFYNSAAIVE
+624 PFYNGASIIE

>member
-1 MGRCFLMTIHELKIY
+1 MTIHELKIY
-16 GFGKHRDLEI
+16 GFGKHCNLEI
-26 TFNDGTNIILGRNE
+26 SFYDGTNIILGRNE
-40 SGKSTVAAFI
+40 SGKSTVASFI
-50 RALLYGMPESNTS
+50 RALLYGMPENNTS
-63 KERKKFRPVSR
+63 RERKKFRPGNR

-96 FGESKINDIT
+96 FGESKINDVT

-112 ADEKISLGE
+112 ANEKISLGE
-121 DMTVGETVLKITAAT
+121 GMTVGETVLKITADT
-136 YDMVSYAAQLAS
+136 YDMVSYAAQLSS

-165 KDSVD
+165 KNTVDS
-170 NKNSATDILAC
+170 KNSATDILAC
-181 KRLKASKESLC
+181 KRLKAAKNFVSS
-192 SQQTGKGVLDVL
+192 SQAENGILDL
-204 QQKKAATEAAILKVD
+204 LQKKKEKTEAAILKVD
-219 SVIQEAEQKRNDC
+219 SVIQEAEQKRNEC

-246 IAIQSDMNEVAK
+246 ISIQSDMNEVAK
-258 AVEIVSLHTDI
+258 AVEIVSLHADV

-278 LDEEL
+278 LDDEL
-283 AVAAKRT
+283 ADAAKRT
-290 KHVRT
+290 KRIRT
-295 PVNIIFWVLIC
+295 PVNIIFGVLISI
-306 LIAICFLGLIFT
+306 IAICVLVLIFT
-318 PQINKLSF
+318 PQINKLSV
-326 MAPLCKYLNVWSQ
+326 MANLCKYLNIWSQ
-339 KQYVYMFLGGGA
+339 NQYIYMLFGA
-351 LLLIIFH
+351 GAILLILFK
-358 IIFSAVCNRKVRIL
+358 IIFSTICNRKVRLL
-372 RDELFSTEEAL
+372 RDELFTIEEAL
-383 SELLKIDYVYSAKKH
+383 SELLKIEYIYSAKKH
-398 SVNRENINIALD
+398 STNRENINIALD

-445 KIAYTKA
+445 KMAYTKA

-460 VREMEDSYFLK
+460 VSEMEDSYFLK

-477 NSQIALF
+477 NTQIELF
-484 EKRYEALSLAEEIM
+484 ERRYEALSLAEEIM
-498 EEACQRWQSDMGP
+498 EEAYQRWQSETGP

-516 AAYILNKMTN
+516 AADILKKMTN
-526 GRYKEMKIARN
+526 GRYKEMKISRN

-542 KNEVGTIQRA
+542 KNDAGAMQRA
-552 YNYSGATI
+552 YNYSGATV

-599 LAYSAIEEFSKENN
+599 LAYRAVDEFSKENN
-613 IQIILTACVKE
+613 IQIILTACLKE
-624 PFYNSAAIVE
+624 PFYNGASIIE